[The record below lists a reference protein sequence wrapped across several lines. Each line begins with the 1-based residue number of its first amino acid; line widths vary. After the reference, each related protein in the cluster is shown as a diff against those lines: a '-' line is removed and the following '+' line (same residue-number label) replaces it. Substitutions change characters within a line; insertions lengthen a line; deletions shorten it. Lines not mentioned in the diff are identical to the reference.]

1 MASNVDIKLMAG
13 LDIDSSIPQI
23 KDDIAQIQK
32 KLEAA
37 GIKINL
43 VAEIDEQL
51 KDSLKKLS
59 GNKDMVS
66 SGKQLGENLAAS
78 LINGYNIKSKD
89 AQRQIKNLTRS
100 IFQMSFDEIKTG
112 KDNPEFLNTFNQLG
126 EVVKNNANIIKE
138 RMGIY
143 DAFYRYFQGLSN
155 IKIPKIVQNDK
166 DWNDLRKVYAGKFV
180 TDPKKKGIP
189 LDSIYQ
195 EMAPKFTDLFSGT
208 PDQTKQFEEIVKAVK
223 LYQNDINGLEPVNLK
238 KAVGWEDNMWSDLLS
253 DIGVMREQIKAQMPQ
268 IEEEVKASA
277 QNIKKSL
284 MDIDVSFDSAG
295 VEQLT
300 EKVKGYFTSLDGIS
314 DENVKLQFFKNGNE
328 DITSFNA
335 TIDKG
340 RGIIEKYNFALNSM
354 GQYVYSG
361 GSVIDTT
368 GKDFAALTTKASE
381 YQQKLELLK
390 TTYKDFLS
398 GDSANNPF
406 KKLVD
411 SIDFSNITDRG
422 SLDEMVSKLK
432 QATEQAKT
440 FNAEITKKWSS
451 NAAEKLEQYIKELPS
466 DLDYLEAKFKGAN
479 FKMPENIV
487 QSFANMR
494 KEIKEI
500 NNTQDPQ
507 QKIEAYNRLTA
518 ELNDV
523 TKQYKQLN
531 LEQKNAEKDSKL
543 QTNKN
548 LFSTNIDTWMNKNT
562 AAAKVFSEQLS
573 DIKSKLSTAD
583 AVEFDNLKR
592 QFLNIEAEAKQ
603 MGLTTS
609 GVVKEIKEGFNSAVT
624 NVVSFTAAMSTFRK
638 MVDTAK
644 SLDTS
649 LFNLQVA
656 TGQTREE
663 TKGLM
668 NTYNQMAKELGSTTN
683 EIAEAADAWLRQG
696 RSIDETNELIK
707 DSAILSK
714 IGMIDSAD
722 ATEYLTSSLNG
733 FKLSADSA
741 LAVISKLNAVDMNAA
756 ASAGGIAESMSKT
769 ASSAQQA
776 GVSIDQLIGM
786 IATLTDVS
794 QASPENVGTAMKSI
808 ISRYT
813 QVKANKF
820 VDYESGDD
828 LSNVEKVLAKVGVK
842 IRDGVTDFRD
852 LGDVLDE
859 LADKWNTLNDVE
871 QNSISY
877 NLFGSYQSNFG
888 RILLSN
894 WDKVEKLTEM
904 SENSSTEALDKFSAY
919 TDSVQSHINS
929 MIASY
934 EHLASVIA
942 DSEFLKGAADTGAAF
957 LDTISAIIDKL
968 GVMSTAMGAITA
980 GAALKGHTIGV
991 FDNNGTDITFLGKTL
1006 EEMKQASAEGQKFG
1020 GLFTS
1025 NVIQP
1030 ISNAQSVIDNYNK
1043 LVANQCV
1050 NQDRINRL
1058 TDDLDMRKYLSGLN
1072 GAEAGMKGYTASLNM
1087 GTAATIGL
1095 KVATVAL
1102 NMAFNMAVMAAVT
1115 ASVSFLV
1122 NKYKELNPTVEEA
1135 TSALEEN
1142 QNELQKH
1149 TDKIEELSNQLKEA
1163 QDRLEELNDVGGIKS
1178 LTDQEEVDRLK
1189 NVTEELKTQLAVE
1202 KERIALKARDTLSSA
1217 EKAYHAYD
1225 PKYTDQGDEWKPQA
1239 VGAHG
1244 AYVPGSNGGKMSNSP
1259 VEELDNT
1266 IKAYEKAYEQLQ
1278 QMQAEIDQ
1286 ASAEGNS
1293 SVVQKLT
1300 TDYQNKQQELVGI
1313 RQHAY
1318 DTYTI
1323 VNGVNSA
1330 FKDIS
1335 KSGEVLTTAEQSMF
1349 DETSRGIDVY
1359 NDFLGT
1365 IQKTAVNVDDLTDK
1379 TDTYS
1384 DEAEQS
1390 AQAQE
1395 DLNAALKK
1403 TPEGKQIAAINEMST
1418 GFEKIDKIMKD
1429 VKDKGTF
1436 DYSNLADTNFTK
1448 AFSGM
1453 DSYDNFIKTV
1463 STYPSD
1469 LGKCQD
1475 AFNDLVTDFLNSSGI
1490 IDNLTDDT
1498 ADLTIAMLSN
1508 MGVSNAEELVTE
1520 ALAAKHAQLAAQKY
1534 IDANASNDL
1543 KDATLD
1549 EYVQLLNEASG
1560 SEVSKAA
1567 LAQLELAKLAV
1578 NNVKID
1584 TASDIEQ
1591 VIALANAAGASAAN
1605 LLELQRAESILGQI
1619 EAGTLDMDVPGNNLL
1634 ADYAN
1639 NTKNK
1644 LNNNTFKFEY
1654 EELDPEK
1661 FKKAIYDGGVKTN
1674 TPSKGSKGSQGAK
1687 DNSTIDWISRSADL
1701 LERESKRLETALQD
1715 TWTAYTGLEEGDA
1728 ERINELFASLD
1739 TPDTSIT
1746 DRLQEYADSLG
1757 MSMEELQ
1764 SMAADTS
1771 GLTGYDIDYIK
1782 KLFTMDLKPDSE
1794 GMNELYEYA
1803 NRFGMTLE
1811 QLKAA
1816 SDSDNL
1822 PSQNDI
1828 DHINTL
1834 FSRLDEPNQDS
1845 LDELNQYAN
1854 KLGLTLDEL
1863 RNLAKDGGTTESRQ
1877 SILTKL
1883 IEADQKSLDQAEQS
1897 LDYYKKSYEEYV
1909 SKVPDYRDKIEN
1921 GGTDIE
1927 SFTGDQKTQIE
1938 NAMKAYDSML
1948 DAQEKVKE
1956 FQKKIRDE
1964 KGTYYDT
1971 IVDKATKE
1979 NEKLADANDLIQKQI
1994 DLLNTQG
2001 SIVSADM
2008 YEEMISN
2015 TGDQIDTYQQILQAR
2030 QDELADSME
2039 RGLKPGTEEWYSLT
2053 AAVMEA
2059 KGNIKDLEKAQAE
2072 YEKQLRELPVTNLEK
2087 IGNIYQS
2094 IIDTIQNWG
2103 AEMEASGKTL
2113 NADYYQKLINN
2124 ANTSISNYKEE
2135 IEAIQDVMEDYNP
2148 GTDNWNEMN
2157 DKLQQCNSSIS
2168 SLVQNMHKWNEEL
2181 LNLPIQKIS
2190 DASDSLSK
2198 IVDGLND
2205 VKSEH
2210 ETVISAVTGA
2220 ISDEIDRLNDEK
2232 EAYEDTINDQ
2242 KEALQ
2247 DRMDLLDKQNEK
2259 LKLQAQ
2265 YEQALYDLENATTQK
2280 TEKVIRNGE
2289 LTYEANADNLRNAQ
2303 ETVQDSL
2310 AALKKQELQDQMDA
2324 LDDALDD
2331 YNDKLQD
2338 TLDSLQKISDKWSE
2352 IASKKEQ
2359 ADNEKTAT
2367 DILGKN
2373 WKDKVLSG
2381 NDNDIFQMFSKLY
2394 TDNVDQI
2401 NKYQEQIDSTEH
2413 ISSLIQEYI
2422 DSYKAGTLTYEEAQ
2436 AGIHDLVSQMNQKM
2450 SAMDNLQNIYNYMG
2464 KVYDTAANGDAVFGG
2479 IQKAFKE
2486 SGDQLISSLEQYQA
2500 NAGLISESMSS
2511 WQQLTN
2517 NVESIKDILEDVKD
2531 NLKDTERDSDSK
2543 KDKDD
2548 NVRGSGNSRATGK
2561 HSSKSVYG
2569 SSGFSAEKHHS
2580 GVFSGAVGS
2589 SSADKTDKIKVLEA
2603 EKLGPNEIPTVLERG
2618 EMVFIPE
2625 QVQKFAE
2632 ILGTTAYVPDRS
2644 WMKSMYPSTTVN
2656 TKPNV
2661 VNVSVGDVKLT
2672 DVRDVDGFAK
2682 AMGRDFVPLARQALA
2697 RF

>member
-1 MASNVDIKLMAG
+1 MASNVDIRLMAG

-59 GNKDMVS
+59 GNKDVAT

-78 LINGYNIKSKD
+78 LINGYNIKSKE

-100 IFQMSFDEIKTG
+100 IFQMSYDEIKTG
-112 KDNPEFLNTFNQLG
+112 KDNPEFLNTFNQFG

-195 EMAPKFTDLFSGT
+195 EMAPKFPDLFSGT

-295 VEQLT
+295 VGQLT

-328 DITSFNA
+328 DITSVNA

-340 RGIIEKYNFALNSM
+340 RGIIEKYNFALNNM

-361 GSVIDTT
+361 GSIIDTT

-390 TTYKDFLS
+390 TTYKDFLF

-406 KKLVD
+406 KQLVD

-451 NAAEKLEQYIKELPS
+451 NAAEKLDQYIKELPA

-507 QKIEAYNRLTA
+507 KKIEAYNRLTA

-523 TKQYKQLN
+523 TKQYKQLSI
-531 LEQKNAEKDSKL
+531 EQKNAEKDSKL
-543 QTNKN
+543 QANKN

-562 AAAKVFSEQLS
+562 AAAKVFSEQLT
-573 DIKSKLSTAD
+573 DIKAKLSTAD
-583 AVEFDNLKR
+583 SVEFDNLKR
-592 QFLNIEAEAKQ
+592 QFLNIQAEAKQ

-859 LADKWNTLNDVE
+859 LAGKWNTLNDVE
-871 QNSISY
+871 QNAISY

-894 WDKVEKLTEM
+894 WDKVEKLTEI
-904 SENSSTEALDKFSAY
+904 SETSSTEALDKFSAY

-968 GVMSTAMGAITA
+968 GVMSTAMGAVTA
-980 GAALKGHTIGV
+980 GAALKGHTLGV

-1087 GTAATIGL
+1087 GTAATMGL

-1122 NKYKELNPTVEEA
+1122 NKYKELNPTIEEA

-1142 QNELQKH
+1142 QNELQQH
-1149 TDKIEELSNQLKEA
+1149 NDKVKELSNQLKET
-1163 QDRLEELNDVGGIKS
+1163 QDRLEELNGVGGIKS

-1429 VKDKGTF
+1429 VEDKGTF
-1436 DYSNLADTNFTK
+1436 DYSDLADTNFTK

-1498 ADLTIAMLSN
+1498 ADLTTAMLSN

-1605 LLELQRAESILGQI
+1605 LLELQRAESILGQV
-1619 EAGTLDMDVPGNNLL
+1619 EAGTLDMDVPGNNMLL
-1634 ADYAN
+1634 DYAN

-1661 FKKAIYDGGVKTN
+1661 FKKAVYDGGVKSN
-1674 TPSKGSKGSQGAK
+1674 TPSKGSKGSQGSK

-1715 TWTAYTGLEEGDA
+1715 TWTAYTGLSEEDI
-1728 ERINELFASLD
+1728 ERVQELFNMPLSPDSKEVDELMDYASKLGI
-1739 TPDTSIT
+1739 SI
-1746 DRLQEYADSLG
+1746 G
-1757 MSMEELQ
+1757 ELQ
-1764 SMAADTS
+1764 KLSKNG
-1771 GLTGYDIDYIK
+1771 GL
-1782 KLFTMDLKPDSE
+1782 
-1794 GMNELYEYA
+1794 
-1803 NRFGMTLE
+1803 
-1811 QLKAA
+1811 
-1816 SDSDNL
+1816 
-1822 PSQNDI
+1822 
-1828 DHINTL
+1828 
-1834 FSRLDEPNQDS
+1834 
-1845 LDELNQYAN
+1845 
-1854 KLGLTLDEL
+1854 
-1863 RNLAKDGGTTESRQ
+1863 ESRQ
-1877 SILTKL
+1877 SILTKK
-1883 IEADQKSLDQAEQS
+1883 IAADQESLDQAKNS
-1897 LDYYKKSYEEYV
+1897 LDYYRQSYEKYV
-1909 SKVPDYRDKIEN
+1909 SEVPEYRDKIEN

-1927 SFTGDQKTQIE
+1927 SFTSDQKAQID
-1938 NAMKAYDSML
+1938 KAIQAFDSWK
-1948 DAQEKVKE
+1948 DSEEKVKE
-1956 FQKKIRDE
+1956 LQKTIRDE
-1964 KGTYYDT
+1964 KGTYYDN
-1971 IVDKATKE
+1971 IVDGAAKE
-1979 NEKLADANDLIQKQI
+1979 NEKLAAANDLIQKQI

-2001 SIVSADM
+2001 AIVSADM

-2015 TGDQIDTYQQILQAR
+2015 TGDQIDTYQQILKAR

-2135 IEAIQDVMEDYNP
+2135 IEAIQDVMSDYDP

-2181 LNLPIQKIS
+2181 LKLPIDKIS

-2289 LTYEANADNLRNAQ
+2289 ITYESNADNLRNAQ
-2303 ETVQDSL
+2303 ESVQDAL

-2359 ADNEKTAT
+2359 QVNETTAT
-2367 DILGKN
+2367 DILGKG

-2381 NDNDIFQMFSKLY
+2381 NDADIFQMFSKLY
-2394 TDNVDQI
+2394 SDNVDQI

-2464 KVYDTAANGDAVFGG
+2464 KVYDTAADGNSVFAG
-2479 IQKAFKE
+2479 IQKAFSE
-2486 SGDQLISSLEQYQA
+2486 SGNQLISSLEQYQA

-2543 KDKDD
+2543 KDKDE

-2603 EKLGPNEIPTVLERG
+2603 EKLEPNEVPALLERG
-2618 EMVFIPE
+2618 EMVFTPE
-2625 QVQKFAE
+2625 QMEKLVASFSA
-2632 ILGTTAYVPDRS
+2632 TAYVPDNS
-2644 WMKSMYPSTTVN
+2644 WIKNMYPSATVN
-2656 TKPNV
+2656 TKPNI

>member
-59 GNKDMVS
+59 NNKDVAT

-100 IFQMSFDEIKTG
+100 IFQMSFDEIKSG
-112 KDNPEFLNTFNQLG
+112 KDNPEFLNTFNHLG

-143 DAFYRYFQGLSN
+143 DDFYEYFQGLSK
-155 IKIPKIVQNDK
+155 IKIPDIVQQDLGK
-166 DWNDLRKVYAGKFV
+166 DWDSMRKVAARKFV
-180 TDPKKKGIP
+180 TNKNGIE

-195 EMAPKFTDLFSGT
+195 EMSDKYKDIFTGT
-208 PDQTKQFEEIVKAVK
+208 TDSTEQFREIVNAVK
-223 LYQNDINGLEPVNLK
+223 AYRADIGQLEPVDPSK
-238 KAVGWEDNMWSDLLS
+238 ITGFEDNMWSDLLS

-314 DENVKLQFFKNGNE
+314 DENVKLQFFKNENE

-361 GSVIDTT
+361 GSIIDTI

-406 KKLVD
+406 KQLVD
-411 SIDFSNITDRG
+411 SIDFTNITDRG
-422 SLDEMVSKLK
+422 SLDEMVTKLK

-451 NAAEKLEQYIKELPS
+451 NAAEKLEQYIKELPA
-466 DLDYLEAKFKGAN
+466 DLDYLEVKFKGAN

-494 KEIKEI
+494 KEIEEI

-507 QKIEAYNRLTA
+507 KKIEAYNRLTS
-518 ELNDV
+518 ELNNV

-543 QTNKN
+543 QANKN

-624 NVVSFTAAMSTFRK
+624 NVVSFTAAMSTFRR

-668 NTYNQMAKELGSTTN
+668 NTYNQMARELGSTTN

-722 ATEYLTSSLNG
+722 ATEYLTSALNG
-733 FKLSADSA
+733 YKLSADSA

-756 ASAGGIAESMSKT
+756 ADAGGIAESMSKT

-828 LSNVEKVLAKVGVK
+828 LSNVEKVLAKVGVR

-852 LGDVLDE
+852 LGDVLAE
-859 LADKWNTLNDVE
+859 LAEKWNTLNDVE
-871 QNSISY
+871 QNAISY

-894 WDKVEKLTEM
+894 WDKVNKLTQI

-968 GVMSTAMGAITA
+968 GVMSTALGAITA

-1087 GTAATIGL
+1087 GTAATMGL

-1142 QNELQKH
+1142 QNELLQH
-1149 TDKIEELSNQLKEA
+1149 NDKVKELSNQLKET
-1163 QDRLEELNDVGGIKS
+1163 QDRLEELNGVGGIKS

-1189 NVTEELKTQLAVE
+1189 NVTEELKTQLSVE
-1202 KERIALKARDTLSSA
+1202 KERQALKARETLESADKAYKSYDQLYTSDGSVIGGKEEAMAYGSSNPAQEMEYTIAAYKRVQAEYDRITQEMANGGNTDKLTQEQAKLSA
-1217 EKAYHAYD
+1217 ELNDIRNNALALYD
-1225 PKYTDQGDEWKPQA
+1225 VINKVNGAEASITNAGQELSEVEKEQFKETERGVGLYADFLKYLKTTSTYTD
-1239 VGAHG
+1239 
-1244 AYVPGSNGGKMSNSP
+1244 N
-1259 VEELDNT
+1259 
-1266 IKAYEKAYEQLQ
+1266 
-1278 QMQAEIDQ
+1278 
-1286 ASAEGNS
+1286 ASD
-1293 SVVQKLT
+1293 SV
-1300 TDYQNKQQELVGI
+1300 
-1313 RQHAY
+1313 
-1318 DTYTI
+1318 
-1323 VNGVNSA
+1323 
-1330 FKDIS
+1330 
-1335 KSGEVLTTAEQSMF
+1335 
-1349 DETSRGIDVY
+1349 
-1359 NDFLGT
+1359 
-1365 IQKTAVNVDDLTDK
+1365 
-1379 TDTYS
+1379 DTYS
-1384 DEAEQS
+1384 DEAEQA

-1453 DSYDNFIKTV
+1453 DSYDNFIKTI
-1463 STYPSD
+1463 SAYPSD

-1498 ADLTIAMLSN
+1498 AELTTAMLSN

-1560 SEVSKAA
+1560 SEVSKTA

-1654 EELDPEK
+1654 QELDPEK
-1661 FKKAIYDGGVKTN
+1661 FKKAVYDGGVKTN
-1674 TPSKGSKGSQGAK
+1674 TPSKGSSGSKGAK

-1834 FSRLDEPNQDS
+1834 FSKLDEPNQDS

-1863 RNLAKDGGTTESRQ
+1863 RNFAKDGGPTESRQ

-2015 TGDQIDTYQQILQAR
+2015 TGDQISTYQQILQAR

-2094 IIDTIQNWG
+2094 ILDTIQNWG

-2135 IEAIQDVMEDYNP
+2135 IEAIQDVMEDYSP

-2303 ETVQDSL
+2303 ESVQDSL

-2359 ADNEKTAT
+2359 QVNETTAT

-2436 AGIHDLVSQMNQKM
+2436 AGIRDLVSQMNQKM

-2486 SGDQLISSLEQYQA
+2486 SGDQLISSLQQYQA

-2531 NLKDTERDSDSK
+2531 NLKDTERDR
-2543 KDKDD
+2543 DD
-2548 NVRGSGNSRATGK
+2548 DDRGSKSHVTGK

-2580 GVFSGAVGS
+2580 GVLSGVVGGAS
-2589 SSADKTDKIKVLEA
+2589 TDTTDKIQVLA
-2603 EKLGPNEIPTVLERG
+2603 TEKLDPNEVPALLEKG
-2618 EMVFIPE
+2618 EMVFTPE
-2625 QVQKFAE
+2625 QVDNVIAN
-2632 ILGTTAYVPDRS
+2632 LRN
-2644 WMKSMYPSTTVN
+2644 SMYIPPNSMVSKNYTQPSVQQKSTTIN
-2656 TKPNV
+2656 MNF
-2661 VNVSVGDVKLT
+2661 GDIKLT

-2682 AMGRDFVPLARQALA
+2682 AMKRDFAPLARQAMA

>member
-23 KDDIAQIQK
+23 KDDIVQIQK

-78 LINGYNIKSKD
+78 LINGYNIKSKE

-100 IFQMSFDEIKTG
+100 IFQMSYDEIKTG

-195 EMAPKFTDLFSGT
+195 EMAPKFPDLFSGT

-253 DIGVMREQIKAQMPQ
+253 DIGIMREQIKAQMPQ

-284 MDIDVSFDSAG
+284 MDIDVSFDSNG

-340 RGIIEKYNFALNSM
+340 RGIIEKYNFALNNM

-361 GSVIDTT
+361 GNIIDTT

-406 KKLVD
+406 KQLVD
-411 SIDFSNITDRG
+411 SIDFTNITDRG
-422 SLDEMVSKLK
+422 SLDKMVAKLK

-507 QKIEAYNRLTA
+507 QKIEAYNRLTS
-518 ELNDV
+518 ELNNV
-523 TKQYKQLN
+523 TKQYKQLSI
-531 LEQKNAEKDSKL
+531 EQKNAEKDSKL
-543 QTNKN
+543 QANKN

-562 AAAKVFSEQLS
+562 AAAKVFSEQLT
-573 DIKSKLSTAD
+573 DIKAKLSTAD
-583 AVEFDNLKR
+583 SVEFDNLKR
-592 QFLNIEAEAKQ
+592 QFLNIQAEAKQ

-859 LADKWNTLNDVE
+859 LAGKWNTLNDVE
-871 QNSISY
+871 QNAISY

-894 WDKVEKLTEM
+894 WDKVEKLTEI
-904 SENSSTEALDKFSAY
+904 SETSSTEALDKFSAY

-968 GVMSTAMGAITA
+968 GVMSTAMGAVTA
-980 GAALKGHTIGV
+980 GAALKGHTLGV

-1087 GTAATIGL
+1087 GTAATMGL

-1122 NKYKELNPTVEEA
+1122 NKYKELNPTIEEA

-1142 QNELQKH
+1142 QNELQQH
-1149 TDKIEELSNQLKEA
+1149 NDKVKELSNQLKET
-1163 QDRLEELNDVGGIKS
+1163 QDRLEELNGVGGIKS

-1429 VKDKGTF
+1429 VEDKGTF
-1436 DYSNLADTNFTK
+1436 DYSDLADTNFTK

-1498 ADLTIAMLSN
+1498 ADLTTAMLSN

-1605 LLELQRAESILGQI
+1605 LLELQRAESILGQV
-1619 EAGTLDMDVPGNNLL
+1619 EAGTLDMDVPGNNMLL
-1634 ADYAN
+1634 DYAN

-1661 FKKAIYDGGVKTN
+1661 FKKAVYDGGVKSN
-1674 TPSKGSKGSQGAK
+1674 TPSKGSKGSQGSK

-1715 TWTAYTGLEEGDA
+1715 TWTAYTGLSEEDI
-1728 ERINELFASLD
+1728 ERVQELFNMPLSPDSKEVDELMDYASKLGI
-1739 TPDTSIT
+1739 SI
-1746 DRLQEYADSLG
+1746 G
-1757 MSMEELQ
+1757 ELQ
-1764 SMAADTS
+1764 KLSKNG
-1771 GLTGYDIDYIK
+1771 GL
-1782 KLFTMDLKPDSE
+1782 
-1794 GMNELYEYA
+1794 
-1803 NRFGMTLE
+1803 
-1811 QLKAA
+1811 
-1816 SDSDNL
+1816 
-1822 PSQNDI
+1822 
-1828 DHINTL
+1828 
-1834 FSRLDEPNQDS
+1834 
-1845 LDELNQYAN
+1845 
-1854 KLGLTLDEL
+1854 
-1863 RNLAKDGGTTESRQ
+1863 ESRQ
-1877 SILTKL
+1877 SILTKK
-1883 IEADQKSLDQAEQS
+1883 IAADQESLDQAKNS
-1897 LDYYKKSYEEYV
+1897 LDYYRQSYEKYV
-1909 SKVPDYRDKIEN
+1909 SEVPEYRDKIEN

-1927 SFTGDQKTQIE
+1927 SFTSDQKAQID
-1938 NAMKAYDSML
+1938 KAIQAFDSWK
-1948 DAQEKVKE
+1948 DSEEKVKE
-1956 FQKKIRDE
+1956 LQKTIRDE
-1964 KGTYYDT
+1964 KGTYYDN
-1971 IVDKATKE
+1971 IVDGAAKE
-1979 NEKLADANDLIQKQI
+1979 NEKLAAANDLIQKQI

-2001 SIVSADM
+2001 AIVSADM

-2015 TGDQIDTYQQILQAR
+2015 TGDQIDTYQQILKAR

-2135 IEAIQDVMEDYNP
+2135 IEAIQDVMSDYDP

-2181 LNLPIQKIS
+2181 LKLPIDKIS

-2289 LTYEANADNLRNAQ
+2289 ITYESNADNLRNAQ
-2303 ETVQDSL
+2303 ESVQDAL

-2359 ADNEKTAT
+2359 QVNETTAT
-2367 DILGKN
+2367 DILGKG

-2381 NDNDIFQMFSKLY
+2381 NDADIFQMFSKLY
-2394 TDNVDQI
+2394 SDNVDQI

-2464 KVYDTAANGDAVFGG
+2464 KVYDTAADGNSVFAG
-2479 IQKAFKE
+2479 IQKAFSE
-2486 SGDQLISSLEQYQA
+2486 SGNQLISSLEQYQA

-2543 KDKDD
+2543 KDKDE

-2603 EKLGPNEIPTVLERG
+2603 EKLEPNEVPALLERG
-2618 EMVFIPE
+2618 EMVFTPE
-2625 QVQKFAE
+2625 QMEKLVASFSA
-2632 ILGTTAYVPDRS
+2632 TAYVPDNS
-2644 WMKSMYPSTTVN
+2644 WIKNMYPSATVN
-2656 TKPNV
+2656 TKPNI

>member
-1 MASNVDIKLMAG
+1 M
-13 LDIDSSIPQI
+13 
-23 KDDIAQIQK
+23 
-32 KLEAA
+32 
-37 GIKINL
+37 
-43 VAEIDEQL
+43 
-51 KDSLKKLS
+51 
-59 GNKDMVS
+59 
-66 SGKQLGENLAAS
+66 GENLAAS

-100 IFQMSFDEIKTG
+100 IFQMSFDEIKSG

-143 DAFYRYFQGLSN
+143 DDFYEYFQGLSK
-155 IKIPKIVQNDK
+155 IKIPDIVQQDLGK
-166 DWNDLRKVYAGKFV
+166 DWDSMRKVAARKFV
-180 TDPKKKGIP
+180 TNKNGIE

-195 EMAPKFTDLFSGT
+195 EMSDKYKDIFTGT
-208 PDQTKQFEEIVKAVK
+208 TDQTEQFREIVNAIKA
-223 LYQNDINGLEPVNLK
+223 YRADIGQLEPVDPSK
-238 KAVGWEDNMWSDLLS
+238 ITGWEDNMWSDLLS

-328 DITSFNA
+328 DITSFNV

-361 GSVIDTT
+361 GSIIDTT

-406 KKLVD
+406 KKLVN
-411 SIDFSNITDRG
+411 SIDFSNITDRV

-451 NAAEKLEQYIKELPS
+451 NAAEKLDQYIKELPA

-507 QKIEAYNRLTA
+507 QKIEAYNRLTS
-518 ELNDV
+518 ELNNV
-523 TKQYKQLN
+523 TKQYKQLSI
-531 LEQKNAEKDSKL
+531 EQKNAEKDSKL
-543 QTNKN
+543 QSNKN

-562 AAAKVFSEQLS
+562 AAAKVFSEQLT
-573 DIKSKLSTAD
+573 DIKTKLSTAD
-583 AVEFDNLKR
+583 SVEFDNLKR
-592 QFLNIEAEAKQ
+592 QFLNIQAEAKQ

-722 ATEYLTSSLNG
+722 ATEYLTSALNG
-733 FKLSADSA
+733 YKLSADSA

-756 ASAGGIAESMSKT
+756 ADAGGIAESMSKT

-859 LADKWNTLNDVE
+859 LAGKWNTLNDVE
-871 QNSISY
+871 QNAISY

-894 WDKVEKLTEM
+894 WDKVEKLTEI

-1030 ISNAQSVIDNYNK
+1030 IDNAQSVIDNYNK

-1087 GTAATIGL
+1087 GTAATMGL

-1115 ASVSFLV
+1115 A
-1122 NKYKELNPTVEEA
+1122 
-1135 TSALEEN
+1135 
-1142 QNELQKH
+1142 
-1149 TDKIEELSNQLKEA
+1149 
-1163 QDRLEELNDVGGIKS
+1163 
-1178 LTDQEEVDRLK
+1178 
-1189 NVTEELKTQLAVE
+1189 
-1202 KERIALKARDTLSSA
+1202 
-1217 EKAYHAYD
+1217 
-1225 PKYTDQGDEWKPQA
+1225 
-1239 VGAHG
+1239 
-1244 AYVPGSNGGKMSNSP
+1244 
-1259 VEELDNT
+1259 
-1266 IKAYEKAYEQLQ
+1266 
-1278 QMQAEIDQ
+1278 
-1286 ASAEGNS
+1286 
-1293 SVVQKLT
+1293 
-1300 TDYQNKQQELVGI
+1300 
-1313 RQHAY
+1313 
-1318 DTYTI
+1318 
-1323 VNGVNSA
+1323 NGVNSA

-1490 IDNLTDDT
+1490 IDNLIDDT
-1498 ADLTIAMLSN
+1498 ADLTTAMLSN

-1549 EYVQLLNEASG
+1549 EYVQFLNEASG
-1560 SEVSKAA
+1560 SDVSKTA

-1605 LLELQRAESILGQI
+1605 LLELQRAESILGQV
-1619 EAGTLDMDVPGNNLL
+1619 EAGTLDMDVPGNNMLL
-1634 ADYAN
+1634 DYAN

-1661 FKKAIYDGGVKTN
+1661 FKKAVYDGGVKSN
-1674 TPSKGSKGSQGAK
+1674 TPSKGSSGSKGAK
-1687 DNSTIDWISRSADL
+1687 ENSTIDWIKRSAEL
-1701 LERESKRLETALQD
+1701 LERESTRLQTAIDD
-1715 TWTAYTGLEEGDA
+1715 TWKAYTGLSQADI
-1728 ERINELFASLD
+1728 ERVQELFSMNLTPNSDEVNELLD
-1739 TPDTSIT
+1739 
-1746 DRLQEYADSLG
+1746 YADKLG
-1757 MSMEELQ
+1757 VSIGELQ
-1764 SMAADTS
+1764 DLANNN
-1771 GLTGYDIDYIK
+1771 GL
-1782 KLFTMDLKPDSE
+1782 
-1794 GMNELYEYA
+1794 
-1803 NRFGMTLE
+1803 
-1811 QLKAA
+1811 
-1816 SDSDNL
+1816 
-1822 PSQNDI
+1822 
-1828 DHINTL
+1828 
-1834 FSRLDEPNQDS
+1834 
-1845 LDELNQYAN
+1845 
-1854 KLGLTLDEL
+1854 
-1863 RNLAKDGGTTESRQ
+1863 ESRQ
-1877 SILTKL
+1877 SL
-1883 IEADQKSLDQAEQS
+1883 LDQLIDVDKQRLDQGIDS
-1897 LDYYKKSYEEYV
+1897 LNYYKNSYEEYV
-1909 SKVPDYRDKIEN
+1909 AKVPEYRDKIEN
-1921 GGTDIE
+1921 GGIDIE
-1927 SFTGDQKTQIE
+1927 SFSGDEKTKIE
-1938 NAMKAYDSML
+1938 NAMNAYDSYL
-1948 DAQEKVKE
+1948 N
-1956 FQKKIRDE
+1956 QKKTNLELSNTIRDNE
-1964 KGTYYDT
+1964 LKYYT
-1971 IVDKATKE
+1971 IAIDEIDKKNARLS
-1979 NEKLADANDLIQKQI
+1979 NSNDLIQKQI

-2001 SIVSADM
+2001 VTVSSSM
-2008 YEEMISN
+2008 YDQLISN
-2015 TGDQIDTYQQILQAR
+2015 TEGQIGYQQEKLQKQKDQLIKAIT
-2030 QDELADSME
+2030 EE
-2039 RGLKPGTEEWYSLT
+2039 GLKVGSDKWYELNDEIMSTEGS
-2053 AAVMEA
+2053 
-2059 KGNIKDLEKAQAE
+2059 IKDLEKAQAE
-2072 YEKQLRELPVTNLEK
+2072 YEKQLRELPITNLEK
-2087 IGNIYQS
+2087 LGTIYQS
-2094 IIDTIQNWG
+2094 ILDTIQNWG

-2113 NADYYQKLINN
+2113 DADYYQKLINN

-2181 LNLPIQKIS
+2181 LKLPIDKIS

-2303 ETVQDSL
+2303 ESVQDSL

-2436 AGIHDLVSQMNQKM
+2436 AGIRDLVSQMNQKM

-2464 KVYDTAANGDAVFGG
+2464 KVYDTAADGNSVFAG
-2479 IQKAFKE
+2479 IQKAFSE
-2486 SGDQLISSLEQYQA
+2486 SGNQLISSLEQYQA

-2548 NVRGSGNSRATGK
+2548 NVRGSGNSHVTGK

-2589 SSADKTDKIKVLEA
+2589 SSADKTDKIRVLEA
-2603 EKLGPNEIPTVLERG
+2603 EKLGPNEIPAVLERG
-2618 EMVFIPE
+2618 EMVFTPE
-2625 QVQKFAE
+2625 QMEKLVASFSA
-2632 ILGTTAYVPDRS
+2632 TAYVPDNS
-2644 WMKSMYPSTTVN
+2644 WIKNMYPSATVN
-2656 TKPNV
+2656 TKPNI

>member
-13 LDIDSSIPQI
+13 LDIDSSVPQI
-23 KDDIAQIQK
+23 KEDIALIQK

-59 GNKDMVS
+59 NDKNVTTS
-66 SGKQLGENLAAS
+66 AVQLGENLAES
-78 LINGYNIKSKD
+78 LINGYSIKSKE
-89 AQRQIKNLTRS
+89 AQNQIKKLTRS
-100 IFQMSFDEIKTG
+100 IFQMSYEELKTG
-112 KDNPEFLNTFNQLG
+112 KDNPEFSNTFNQLG

-143 DAFYRYFQGLSN
+143 DDFYEYFRSLN
-155 IKIPKIVQNDK
+155 KIKIPDIVKKDLGK
-166 DWNDLRKVYAGKFV
+166 DWDSMRKVAAEKFV
-180 TDPKKKGIP
+180 TNKNGIE

-195 EMAPKFTDLFSGT
+195 EMSDKYKDIFTGT
-208 PDQTKQFEEIVKAVK
+208 TDPTEQFREIVNAIKA
-223 LYQNDINGLEPVNLK
+223 YRADIDKMEPVDPSK
-238 KAVGWEDNMWSDLLS
+238 ITGFEDNMWSDLLS
-253 DIGVMREQIKAQMPQ
+253 DIGVMREQIKTQMPQ
-268 IEEEVKASA
+268 IEEEVKGA
-277 QNIKKSL
+277 
-284 MDIDVSFDSAG
+284 
-295 VEQLT
+295 
-300 EKVKGYFTSLDGIS
+300 
-314 DENVKLQFFKNGNE
+314 
-328 DITSFNA
+328 
-335 TIDKG
+335 
-340 RGIIEKYNFALNSM
+340 
-354 GQYVYSG
+354 
-361 GSVIDTT
+361 
-368 GKDFAALTTKASE
+368 
-381 YQQKLELLK
+381 
-390 TTYKDFLS
+390 
-398 GDSANNPF
+398 
-406 KKLVD
+406 
-411 SIDFSNITDRG
+411 
-422 SLDEMVSKLK
+422 
-432 QATEQAKT
+432 
-440 FNAEITKKWSS
+440 
-451 NAAEKLEQYIKELPS
+451 EQYIKQLPD
-466 DLDYLEAKFKGAN
+466 DLDYLEEKFKGAN
-479 FKMPENIV
+479 IKMPDDIV

-494 KEIKEI
+494 KEIEEI

-507 QKIEAYNRLTA
+507 QKIEAYDRLA
-518 ELNDV
+518 DELNNV
-523 TKQYKQLN
+523 TNQYKQLN
-531 LEQKNAEKDSKL
+531 LEQKNAEKNSKL
-543 QTNKN
+543 QSKKTLLNTNVN
-548 LFSTNIDTWMNKNT
+548 TWMNKNT
-562 AAAKVFSEQLS
+562 AAAKVFSDQLT
-573 DIKSKLSTAD
+573 DIKAKLGTAD
-583 AVEFDNLKR
+583 SVEFGNLKR
-592 QFLNIEAEAKQ
+592 QFQNIQAEAKQ

-644 SLDTS
+644 DIDDAMY
-649 LFNLQVA
+649 NIQVV
-656 TGQTREE
+656 TGQTRKES
-663 TKGLM
+663 KGLM
-668 NTYNQMAKELGSTTN
+668 DAYNQIAQSIGASTV
-683 EIAEAADAWLRQG
+683 EISSAADDWLRSG
-696 RSIDETNELIK
+696 KSISETNALIK
-707 DSAILSK
+707 DSFILAK
-714 IGMIDSAD
+714 IGMVDT
-722 ATEYLTSSLNG
+722 ATATKDLLSIMNG
-733 FKLSADSA
+733 YQLDISHAIEI
-741 LAVISKLNAVDMNAA
+741 ISKLGSIDQASAS
-756 ASAGGIAESMSKT
+756 SAGGLAESLSRT
-769 ASSAQQA
+769 ASSAKQA
-776 GVSIDQLIGM
+776 GINLDMLLGMLATIKDTAPNIGDEQIGNSIKAIV
-786 IATLTDVS
+786 ARYS
-794 QASPENVGTAMKSI
+794 QIKVG
-808 ISRYT
+808 
-813 QVKANKF
+813 KF
-820 VDYESGDD
+820 EDYESGES
-828 LSNVEKVLAKVGVK
+828 LSNVEKALNKVGIK
-842 IRDGVTDFRD
+842 LRENLTDYRD
-852 LGDVLDE
+852 LSDVLKE
-859 LADKWNTLNDVE
+859 LAGKYNTLNDVE
-871 QNSISY
+871 RNSI
-877 NLFGSYQSNFG
+877 NTALFGTYQANMG
-888 RILLSN
+888 QILLSN
-894 WDKVEKLTEM
+894 WDKVEKLTEI
-904 SENSSTEALDKFSAY
+904 SEKSSTEALDKFNKYA
-919 TDSVQSHINS
+919 DSVTAHVNS
-929 MIASY
+929 MKAAY
-934 EHLASVIA
+934 EKLAMQLA
-942 DSEFLKGAADTGAAF
+942 DSEFLKGAADAGTGF
-957 LDTISAIIDKL
+957 LNVLSEIIDKL
-968 GVMSTAMGAITA
+968 GVMSTAMGAVTA
-980 GAALKGHTIGV
+980 GAALKGHNIGV

-1087 GTAATIGL
+1087 GTAATMGL

-1122 NKYKELNPTVEEA
+1122 NKYKELNPTIEEA

-1142 QNELQKH
+1142 QNELQQH
-1149 TDKIEELSNQLKEA
+1149 NDKVKELSNQLKET
-1163 QDRLEELNDVGGIKS
+1163 QDRLEELNGVGGIKS

-1429 VKDKGTF
+1429 VEDKGTF
-1436 DYSNLADTNFTK
+1436 DYSDLADTNFTK

-1498 ADLTIAMLSN
+1498 ADLTTAMLSN

-1549 EYVQLLNEASG
+1549 EYVQFLNEASG

-1605 LLELQRAESILGQI
+1605 LLELQRAESILGQV
-1619 EAGTLDMDVPGNNLL
+1619 EAGTLDMDVPGNNMLL
-1634 ADYAN
+1634 DYAN

-1661 FKKAIYDGGVKTN
+1661 FKKAVYDGGVKTN
-1674 TPSKGSKGSQGAK
+1674 TPSKGSSGSKGAK

-1715 TWTAYTGLEEGDA
+1715 TWTAYTGLSEEDI
-1728 ERINELFASLD
+1728 ERVQELFNMPLS
-1739 TPDTSIT
+1739 
-1746 DRLQEYADSLG
+1746 
-1757 MSMEELQ
+1757 
-1764 SMAADTS
+1764 
-1771 GLTGYDIDYIK
+1771 
-1782 KLFTMDLKPDSE
+1782 PDSKE
-1794 GMNELYEYA
+1794 V
-1803 NRFGMTLE
+1803 
-1811 QLKAA
+1811 
-1816 SDSDNL
+1816 
-1822 PSQNDI
+1822 
-1828 DHINTL
+1828 
-1834 FSRLDEPNQDS
+1834 
-1845 LDELNQYAN
+1845 DELMDYAN
-1854 KLGLTLDEL
+1854 KLGISIGEL
-1863 RNLAKDGGTTESRQ
+1863 QKLSENGGLESRQ
-1877 SILTKL
+1877 SILTQK
-1883 IEADQKSLDQAEQS
+1883 IDADQKSLDQAKES
-1897 LDYYKKSYEEYV
+1897 LDYYRQSYEKYV
-1909 SKVPDYRDKIEN
+1909 SEVPDYKDKIEN

-1964 KGTYYDT
+1964 KGTYYDN
-1971 IVDKATKE
+1971 IVDGATKE

-2008 YEEMISN
+2008 YEEMMSN
-2015 TGDQIDTYQQILQAR
+2015 TEQQIDLYRQIQKTR
-2030 QDELADSME
+2030 EDELYARMNDE
-2039 RGLKPGTEEWYSLT
+2039 DDPLKAGTEEWYNIM
-2053 AAVMEA
+2053 AAIMEA
-2059 KGNIKDLEKAQAE
+2059 KGQVKSFEKEQANL
-2072 YEKQLRELPVTNLEK
+2072 EKQLRELPVTNLEK

-2094 IIDTIQNWG
+2094 ILDTIQNWG

-2135 IEAIQDVMEDYNP
+2135 IEAIQDVMEDYDP

-2280 TEKVIRNGE
+2280 TEKVK
-2289 LTYEANADNLRNAQ
+2289 LLPSF
-2303 ETVQDSL
+2303 TV
-2310 AALKKQELQDQMDA
+2310 M
-2324 LDDALDD
+2324 
-2331 YNDKLQD
+2331 
-2338 TLDSLQKISDKWSE
+2338 
-2352 IASKKEQ
+2352 
-2359 ADNEKTAT
+2359 
-2367 DILGKN
+2367 
-2373 WKDKVLSG
+2373 
-2381 NDNDIFQMFSKLY
+2381 
-2394 TDNVDQI
+2394 
-2401 NKYQEQIDSTEH
+2401 
-2413 ISSLIQEYI
+2413 
-2422 DSYKAGTLTYEEAQ
+2422 
-2436 AGIHDLVSQMNQKM
+2436 
-2450 SAMDNLQNIYNYMG
+2450 
-2464 KVYDTAANGDAVFGG
+2464 
-2479 IQKAFKE
+2479 
-2486 SGDQLISSLEQYQA
+2486 
-2500 NAGLISESMSS
+2500 
-2511 WQQLTN
+2511 
-2517 NVESIKDILEDVKD
+2517 
-2531 NLKDTERDSDSK
+2531 
-2543 KDKDD
+2543 
-2548 NVRGSGNSRATGK
+2548 
-2561 HSSKSVYG
+2561 
-2569 SSGFSAEKHHS
+2569 
-2580 GVFSGAVGS
+2580 
-2589 SSADKTDKIKVLEA
+2589 
-2603 EKLGPNEIPTVLERG
+2603 
-2618 EMVFIPE
+2618 
-2625 QVQKFAE
+2625 
-2632 ILGTTAYVPDRS
+2632 
-2644 WMKSMYPSTTVN
+2644 
-2656 TKPNV
+2656 
-2661 VNVSVGDVKLT
+2661 
-2672 DVRDVDGFAK
+2672 
-2682 AMGRDFVPLARQALA
+2682 
-2697 RF
+2697 

>member
-13 LDIDSSIPQI
+13 LDIDSSVPQI
-23 KDDIAQIQK
+23 KEDIALIQR

-59 GNKDMVS
+59 NDKDVTTS
-66 SGKQLGENLAAS
+66 AVQLGEKLAAS
-78 LINGYNIKSKD
+78 LINGYSIKSKE
-89 AQRQIKNLTRS
+89 AQNQIKKLTRS
-100 IFQMSFDEIKTG
+100 IFQMSYEEIKTG
-112 KDNPEFLNTFNQLG
+112 KDNPEFSNTFNQLG
-126 EVVKNNANIIKE
+126 EVVKNNANILKE

-155 IKIPKIVQNDK
+155 IKIPSIVQNYK
-166 DWNDLRKVYAGKFV
+166 DWNDLRMVAAGKFV

-189 LDSIYQ
+189 LDDIYQ
-195 EMAPKFTDLFSGT
+195 EMAPMFPDLFSGT
-208 PDQTKQFEEIVKAVK
+208 YKPIEQFEEIVKAVK
-223 LYQNDINGLEPVNLK
+223 LYQNDINGLEPVDLK
-238 KAVGWEDNMWSDLLS
+238 KAIGWEDNMWSDLLS
-253 DIGVMREQIKAQMPQ
+253 DIGIMREKIKEQMPQ
-268 IEEEVKASA
+268 IEEEVK
-277 QNIKKSL
+277 
-284 MDIDVSFDSAG
+284 G
-295 VEQLT
+295 
-300 EKVKGYFTSLDGIS
+300 
-314 DENVKLQFFKNGNE
+314 
-328 DITSFNA
+328 
-335 TIDKG
+335 
-340 RGIIEKYNFALNSM
+340 
-354 GQYVYSG
+354 
-361 GSVIDTT
+361 
-368 GKDFAALTTKASE
+368 
-381 YQQKLELLK
+381 
-390 TTYKDFLS
+390 
-398 GDSANNPF
+398 
-406 KKLVD
+406 
-411 SIDFSNITDRG
+411 
-422 SLDEMVSKLK
+422 
-432 QATEQAKT
+432 
-440 FNAEITKKWSS
+440 AE
-451 NAAEKLEQYIKELPS
+451 EYIKQLPS

-479 FKMPENIV
+479 IKMPDDIV

-494 KEIKEI
+494 KEIEEI

-507 QKIEAYNRLTA
+507 QKIEAYDRLTD
-518 ELNDV
+518 ELNNV
-523 TKQYKQLN
+523 TNQYKQLSI
-531 LEQKNAEKDSKL
+531 EQKNAEKGSKL
-543 QTNKN
+543 QSNKT
-548 LFSTNIDTWMNKNT
+548 LFNTNINTWMNKNT
-562 AAAKVFSEQLS
+562 AAAKVFSDQLS
-573 DIKSKLSTAD
+573 DIKSKLGTAD
-583 AVEFDNLKR
+583 SVEFGNLKR
-592 QFLNIEAEAKQ
+592 QFQNIQAEAKQ

-663 TKGLM
+663 TKDLM

-722 ATEYLTSSLNG
+722 ATEYLTSALNG
-733 FKLSADSA
+733 YKLSADSA

-859 LADKWNTLNDVE
+859 LAGKWDTLNDVE
-871 QNSISY
+871 QNAISY

-894 WDKVEKLTEM
+894 WDKVEKLTEI

-968 GVMSTAMGAITA
+968 GVMSTAMGAVTA
-980 GAALKGHTIGV
+980 GAALKGRTIGV

-1030 ISNAQSVIDNYNK
+1030 ISNAQSIIDNYNK

-1087 GTAATIGL
+1087 GTAATMGL

-1115 ASVSFLV
+1115 ASVSYLT
-1122 NKYKELNPTVEEA
+1122 NKYKELHPTVEEA

-1142 QNELQKH
+1142 QNELQQH
-1149 TDKIEELSNQLKEA
+1149 TDKVEELSKQLKET
-1163 QDRLEELNDVGGIKS
+1163 QDRLEELNGVGGIKS

-1189 NVTEELKTQLAVE
+1189 NVTEELKTQLAIE
-1202 KERIALKARDTLSSA
+1202 KERIALKARDTLTSA

-1244 AYVPGSNGGKMSNSP
+1244 AYVPGANGGKMSNSP

-1266 IKAYEKAYEQLQ
+1266 VKAYEKAYEQLQ

-1293 SVVQKLT
+1293 STVQKLT
-1300 TDYQNKQQELVGI
+1300 TDYQNKQQELVDI

-1323 VNGVNSA
+1323 VNDVNSA

-1335 KSGEVLTTAEQSMF
+1335 KSGETLTTAEQSMF
-1349 DETSRGIDVY
+1349 DETSRGIDTY

-1365 IQKTAVNVDDLTDK
+1365 IQKTAVNADDLTDK

-1384 DEAEQS
+1384 DEAEQA

-1453 DSYDNFIKTV
+1453 DSYDNFIKTI

-1475 AFNDLVTDFLNSSGI
+1475 AFNDLVTDFLNSSSI

-1498 ADLTIAMLSN
+1498 ADLTTAMLSN

-1534 IDANASNDL
+1534 IDTNASNDL

-1560 SEVSKAA
+1560 SDVAKTA

-1578 NNVKID
+1578 NKVKID
-1584 TASDIEQ
+1584 TASDIDQ

-1605 LLELQRAESILGQI
+1605 LLELQRAESILGQV

-1639 NTKNK
+1639 NAKNK

-1728 ERINELFASLD
+1728 EHINELFAALD
-1739 TPDTSIT
+1739 APDTSVT

-1771 GLTGYDIDYIK
+1771 GLNGYDIGYIK
-1782 KLFTMDLKPDSE
+1782 KLFSMDLKPNSE

-1803 NRFGMTLE
+1803 ERLGMTME

-1816 SDSDNL
+1816 SDSDSL
-1822 PSQNDI
+1822 PSQDDI

-1863 RNLAKDGGTTESRQ
+1863 RNLAKDGGTTESLQ
-1877 SILTKL
+1877 SILTDK
-1883 IEADQKSLDQAEQS
+1883 IAADQERLDQAEQS
-1897 LDYYKKSYEEYV
+1897 LDYYRQSYEEYV
-1909 SKVPDYRDKIEN
+1909 SKVPEYRDKIEN
-1921 GGTDIE
+1921 GGDDIE
-1927 SFTGDQKTQIE
+1927 TFTSDQKAQVDK
-1938 NAMKAYDSML
+1938 AKDAYDGML
-1948 DAQEKVKE
+1948 DAQEKVVE
-1956 FQKKIRDE
+1956 LQKTIRDE

-1979 NEKLADANDLIQKQI
+1979 NEKLATANDLIQKQI

-2001 SIVSADM
+2001 AIVSADM

-2039 RGLKPGTEEWYSLT
+2039 RGLKPGTKKWYELT
-2053 AAVMEA
+2053 AAITEA
-2059 KGNIKDLEKAQAE
+2059 KGQVKSFEKEQANL
-2072 YEKQLRELPVTNLEK
+2072 EKQLRELPVTNLEK

-2094 IIDTIQNWG
+2094 ILDTIQNWG

-2113 NADYYQKLINN
+2113 DAEYYQKLINN

-2135 IEAIQDVMEDYNP
+2135 IEAIQDVMEDYEP

-2181 LNLPIQKIS
+2181 LKLPIDKIS

-2280 TEKVIRNGE
+2280 TEKVK
-2289 LTYEANADNLRNAQ
+2289 LLPSF
-2303 ETVQDSL
+2303 TV
-2310 AALKKQELQDQMDA
+2310 M
-2324 LDDALDD
+2324 
-2331 YNDKLQD
+2331 
-2338 TLDSLQKISDKWSE
+2338 
-2352 IASKKEQ
+2352 
-2359 ADNEKTAT
+2359 
-2367 DILGKN
+2367 
-2373 WKDKVLSG
+2373 
-2381 NDNDIFQMFSKLY
+2381 
-2394 TDNVDQI
+2394 
-2401 NKYQEQIDSTEH
+2401 
-2413 ISSLIQEYI
+2413 
-2422 DSYKAGTLTYEEAQ
+2422 
-2436 AGIHDLVSQMNQKM
+2436 
-2450 SAMDNLQNIYNYMG
+2450 
-2464 KVYDTAANGDAVFGG
+2464 
-2479 IQKAFKE
+2479 
-2486 SGDQLISSLEQYQA
+2486 
-2500 NAGLISESMSS
+2500 
-2511 WQQLTN
+2511 
-2517 NVESIKDILEDVKD
+2517 
-2531 NLKDTERDSDSK
+2531 
-2543 KDKDD
+2543 
-2548 NVRGSGNSRATGK
+2548 
-2561 HSSKSVYG
+2561 
-2569 SSGFSAEKHHS
+2569 
-2580 GVFSGAVGS
+2580 
-2589 SSADKTDKIKVLEA
+2589 
-2603 EKLGPNEIPTVLERG
+2603 
-2618 EMVFIPE
+2618 
-2625 QVQKFAE
+2625 
-2632 ILGTTAYVPDRS
+2632 
-2644 WMKSMYPSTTVN
+2644 
-2656 TKPNV
+2656 
-2661 VNVSVGDVKLT
+2661 
-2672 DVRDVDGFAK
+2672 
-2682 AMGRDFVPLARQALA
+2682 
-2697 RF
+2697 

>member
-59 GNKDMVS
+59 NNKDVAT

-100 IFQMSFDEIKTG
+100 IFQMSFDEIKSG

-126 EVVKNNANIIKE
+126 NVVKNNANIIKE

-143 DAFYRYFQGLSN
+143 DAFYKYFQGLSN

-195 EMAPKFTDLFSGT
+195 EMAPKFPDLFSGT

-223 LYQNDINGLEPVNLK
+223 LYQHDINGLKPVNLK

-253 DIGVMREQIKAQMPQ
+253 DIGIMREQIKAQMPQ

-361 GSVIDTT
+361 GSIIDTT

-390 TTYKDFLS
+390 TTYKDFLF

-406 KKLVD
+406 KQLVD
-411 SIDFSNITDRG
+411 SIDFTNITDRG
-422 SLDEMVSKLK
+422 SLDEMVAKLK

-562 AAAKVFSEQLS
+562 TAAKVFSEQLT
-573 DIKSKLSTAD
+573 DIKTKLSTAD
-583 AVEFDNLKR
+583 SVEFDNLKR
-592 QFLNIEAEAKQ
+592 QFLNIQAEAKQ

-859 LADKWNTLNDVE
+859 LAGKWNTLNDVE
-871 QNSISY
+871 QNAISY

-894 WDKVEKLTEM
+894 WDKVEKLTEI
-904 SENSSTEALDKFSAY
+904 SETSSTEALDKFSAY

-968 GVMSTAMGAITA
+968 GVMSTAMGAVTA
-980 GAALKGHTIGV
+980 GAALKGHTLGV

-1087 GTAATIGL
+1087 GTAATMGL

-1142 QNELQKH
+1142 QNELLQH
-1149 TDKIEELSNQLKEA
+1149 NDKVKELSNQLKET

-1189 NVTEELKTQLAVE
+1189 NVTEELKTQLSVE
-1202 KERIALKARDTLSSA
+1202 KERQALKARETLESADKAYKSYDQLYTSDGSVIGGKEEAMAYGSSNPAQEMEYTIAAYKRVQEEYDRITQEMANGGNTDKLTQEQAKLSTELNDIRNNALALYDVINKVNGAEASITDAGQELSEA
-1217 EKAYHAYD
+1217 EKEQFKETERGVGLYADFLQYL
-1225 PKYTDQGDEWKPQA
+1225 KTTSTYTD
-1239 VGAHG
+1239 
-1244 AYVPGSNGGKMSNSP
+1244 
-1259 VEELDNT
+1259 
-1266 IKAYEKAYEQLQ
+1266 KAS
-1278 QMQAEIDQ
+1278 D
-1286 ASAEGNS
+1286 
-1293 SVVQKLT
+1293 SV
-1300 TDYQNKQQELVGI
+1300 
-1313 RQHAY
+1313 
-1318 DTYTI
+1318 
-1323 VNGVNSA
+1323 
-1330 FKDIS
+1330 
-1335 KSGEVLTTAEQSMF
+1335 
-1349 DETSRGIDVY
+1349 
-1359 NDFLGT
+1359 
-1365 IQKTAVNVDDLTDK
+1365 
-1379 TDTYS
+1379 DTYS
-1384 DEAEQS
+1384 DEAEQA

-1453 DSYDNFIKTV
+1453 DSYDNFIKTI
-1463 STYPSD
+1463 SAYPSD

-1498 ADLTIAMLSN
+1498 ADLTTAMLSN

-1549 EYVQLLNEASG
+1549 EYVQFLNEASG

-1605 LLELQRAESILGQI
+1605 LLELQRAESILGQV
-1619 EAGTLDMDVPGNNLL
+1619 EAGTLDMDVPGNNMLL
-1634 ADYAN
+1634 DYAN

-1661 FKKAIYDGGVKTN
+1661 FKKAVYDGGVKTN
-1674 TPSKGSKGSQGAK
+1674 TPSKGSSGSKGAK
-1687 DNSTIDWISRSADL
+1687 ENSTIDWIKRSAEL
-1701 LERESKRLETALQD
+1701 LERESTRLQTAIDD
-1715 TWTAYTGLEEGDA
+1715 TWKAYTGLSQADI
-1728 ERINELFASLD
+1728 ERVQELFSMNLTPNSDEVNELLD
-1739 TPDTSIT
+1739 
-1746 DRLQEYADSLG
+1746 YADKLG
-1757 MSMEELQ
+1757 VSIGELQ
-1764 SMAADTS
+1764 DLANNN
-1771 GLTGYDIDYIK
+1771 GL
-1782 KLFTMDLKPDSE
+1782 
-1794 GMNELYEYA
+1794 
-1803 NRFGMTLE
+1803 
-1811 QLKAA
+1811 
-1816 SDSDNL
+1816 
-1822 PSQNDI
+1822 
-1828 DHINTL
+1828 
-1834 FSRLDEPNQDS
+1834 
-1845 LDELNQYAN
+1845 
-1854 KLGLTLDEL
+1854 
-1863 RNLAKDGGTTESRQ
+1863 ESRQ
-1877 SILTKL
+1877 SLLEQL
-1883 IEADQKSLDQAEQS
+1883 IDVDKQRLDQGIDS
-1897 LDYYKKSYEEYV
+1897 LNYYKNSYEEYV
-1909 SKVPDYRDKIEN
+1909 AKVPEYRDKIEN
-1921 GGTDIE
+1921 GGIDIE
-1927 SFTGDQKTQIE
+1927 SFSGDEKTKIE
-1938 NAMKAYDSML
+1938 NAMNAYDSYL
-1948 DAQEKVKE
+1948 N
-1956 FQKKIRDE
+1956 QKKTNLELSNTIRDNE
-1964 KGTYYDT
+1964 LKYYT
-1971 IVDKATKE
+1971 IAIDEIDKKNARLS
-1979 NEKLADANDLIQKQI
+1979 NSNDLIQKQI

-2001 SIVSADM
+2001 VTVSSSM
-2008 YEEMISN
+2008 YDQLISN
-2015 TGDQIDTYQQILQAR
+2015 TEGQIGYQQEKLQKQKDQLIKAIT
-2030 QDELADSME
+2030 EE
-2039 RGLKPGTEEWYSLT
+2039 GLKVGSDKWYELNDEIMSTEGS
-2053 AAVMEA
+2053 
-2059 KGNIKDLEKAQAE
+2059 IKDLEKAQAE
-2072 YEKQLRELPVTNLEK
+2072 YEKQLRELPITNLEK
-2087 IGNIYQS
+2087 LGTIYQN
-2094 IIDTIQNWG
+2094 ILDTIQNWG

-2135 IEAIQDVMEDYNP
+2135 IEAIQDVMSDYDP

-2464 KVYDTAANGDAVFGG
+2464 KVYDTAADGNSVFAG
-2479 IQKAFKE
+2479 IQKAFSE
-2486 SGDQLISSLEQYQA
+2486 SGNQLISSLEQYQA

-2548 NVRGSGNSRATGK
+2548 NVRGSGNSHVTGK

-2589 SSADKTDKIKVLEA
+2589 SSADKTDKIRVLEA
-2603 EKLGPNEIPTVLERG
+2603 EKLGPNEIPAVLERG
-2618 EMVFIPE
+2618 EMVFTPE
-2625 QVQKFAE
+2625 QMEKLVASFSA
-2632 ILGTTAYVPDRS
+2632 TAYVPDNS
-2644 WMKSMYPSTTVN
+2644 WIKNMYPSATVN

-2682 AMGRDFVPLARQALA
+2682 AMGKDFVPLARQAMA

>member
-1 MASNVDIKLMAG
+1 MASNVDIRLMAG

-59 GNKDMVS
+59 GNKDVAT

-78 LINGYNIKSKD
+78 LINGYNIKSKE

-100 IFQMSFDEIKTG
+100 IFQMSYDEIKTG
-112 KDNPEFLNTFNQLG
+112 KDNPEFLNTFNQFG

-195 EMAPKFTDLFSGT
+195 EMAPKFPDLFSGT

-295 VEQLT
+295 VGQLT

-340 RGIIEKYNFALNSM
+340 RGIIEKYNFALNNM

-361 GSVIDTT
+361 GSIIDTT

-390 TTYKDFLS
+390 TTYKDFLF

-406 KKLVD
+406 KQLVD

-422 SLDEMVSKLK
+422 SLDEMVLKLK

-451 NAAEKLEQYIKELPS
+451 NAAEKLDQYIKELPA

-507 QKIEAYNRLTA
+507 KKIEAYNRLTA

-523 TKQYKQLN
+523 TKQYKQLSI
-531 LEQKNAEKDSKL
+531 EQKNAEKDSKL
-543 QTNKN
+543 QANKN

-562 AAAKVFSEQLS
+562 AAAKVFSEQLT
-573 DIKSKLSTAD
+573 DIKAKLSTAD
-583 AVEFDNLKR
+583 SVEFDNLKR
-592 QFLNIEAEAKQ
+592 QFLNIQAEAKQ

-859 LADKWNTLNDVE
+859 LAGKWNTLNDVE
-871 QNSISY
+871 QNAISY

-894 WDKVEKLTEM
+894 WDKVEKLTEI
-904 SENSSTEALDKFSAY
+904 SETSSTEALDKFSAY

-968 GVMSTAMGAITA
+968 GVMSTAMGAVTA
-980 GAALKGHTIGV
+980 GAALKGHTLGV

-1087 GTAATIGL
+1087 GTAATMGL

-1122 NKYKELNPTVEEA
+1122 NKYKELNPTIEEA

-1142 QNELQKH
+1142 QNELQQH
-1149 TDKIEELSNQLKEA
+1149 NDKVKELSNQLKET
-1163 QDRLEELNDVGGIKS
+1163 QDRLEELNGVGGIKS

-1429 VKDKGTF
+1429 VEDKGTF
-1436 DYSNLADTNFTK
+1436 DYSDLADTNFTK

-1498 ADLTIAMLSN
+1498 ADLTTAMLSN

-1605 LLELQRAESILGQI
+1605 LLELQRAESILGQV
-1619 EAGTLDMDVPGNNLL
+1619 EAGTLDMDVPGNNMLL
-1634 ADYAN
+1634 DYAN

-1661 FKKAIYDGGVKTN
+1661 FKKAVYDGGVKSN
-1674 TPSKGSKGSQGAK
+1674 TPSKGSKGSQGSK

-1715 TWTAYTGLEEGDA
+1715 TWTAYTGLSEEDI
-1728 ERINELFASLD
+1728 ERVQELFNMPLSPDSKEVDELMDYASKLGI
-1739 TPDTSIT
+1739 SI
-1746 DRLQEYADSLG
+1746 G
-1757 MSMEELQ
+1757 ELQ
-1764 SMAADTS
+1764 KLSKNG
-1771 GLTGYDIDYIK
+1771 GL
-1782 KLFTMDLKPDSE
+1782 
-1794 GMNELYEYA
+1794 
-1803 NRFGMTLE
+1803 
-1811 QLKAA
+1811 
-1816 SDSDNL
+1816 
-1822 PSQNDI
+1822 
-1828 DHINTL
+1828 
-1834 FSRLDEPNQDS
+1834 
-1845 LDELNQYAN
+1845 
-1854 KLGLTLDEL
+1854 
-1863 RNLAKDGGTTESRQ
+1863 ESRQ
-1877 SILTKL
+1877 SILTKK
-1883 IEADQKSLDQAEQS
+1883 IAADQESLDQAKNS
-1897 LDYYKKSYEEYV
+1897 LDYYRQSYEKYV
-1909 SKVPDYRDKIEN
+1909 SEVPEYRDKIEN

-1927 SFTGDQKTQIE
+1927 SFTSDQKAQID
-1938 NAMKAYDSML
+1938 KAIQAFDSWK
-1948 DAQEKVKE
+1948 DSEEKVKE
-1956 FQKKIRDE
+1956 LQKTIRDE
-1964 KGTYYDT
+1964 KGTYYDN
-1971 IVDKATKE
+1971 IVDGAAKE
-1979 NEKLADANDLIQKQI
+1979 NEKLAAANDLIQKQI

-2001 SIVSADM
+2001 AIVSADM

-2015 TGDQIDTYQQILQAR
+2015 TGDQIDTYQQILKAR

-2135 IEAIQDVMEDYNP
+2135 IEAIQDVMSDYDP

-2181 LNLPIQKIS
+2181 LKLPIDKIS

-2289 LTYEANADNLRNAQ
+2289 ITYESNADNLRNAQ
-2303 ETVQDSL
+2303 ESVQDAL

-2359 ADNEKTAT
+2359 QVNETTAT
-2367 DILGKN
+2367 DILGKG

-2381 NDNDIFQMFSKLY
+2381 NDADIFQMFSKLY
-2394 TDNVDQI
+2394 SDNVDQI

-2464 KVYDTAANGDAVFGG
+2464 KVYDTAADGNSVFAG
-2479 IQKAFKE
+2479 IQKAFSE
-2486 SGDQLISSLEQYQA
+2486 SGNQLISSLEQYQA

-2543 KDKDD
+2543 KDKDE

-2603 EKLGPNEIPTVLERG
+2603 EKLEPNEVPALLERG
-2618 EMVFIPE
+2618 EMVFTPE
-2625 QVQKFAE
+2625 QMEKLVASFSA
-2632 ILGTTAYVPDRS
+2632 TAYVPDNS
-2644 WMKSMYPSTTVN
+2644 WIKNMYPSATVN
-2656 TKPNV
+2656 TKPNI

>member
-13 LDIDSSIPQI
+13 LDIDSSVPQI

-59 GNKDMVS
+59 VNKDMVS

-78 LINGYNIKSKD
+78 LINGYNIKSKE

-126 EVVKNNANIIKE
+126 ETVKTNANIIKE

-143 DAFYRYFQGLSN
+143 DDFYEYFQGLGK
-155 IKIPKIVQNDK
+155 IKIPHVVQQDLGK
-166 DWNDLRKVYAGKFV
+166 DWDSMRKVAARKFV
-180 TDPKKKGIP
+180 TNKNGIE

-195 EMAPKFTDLFSGT
+195 EMSDKYKDIFTGT
-208 PDQTKQFEEIVKAVK
+208 TDQTEQFREIVNAIKA
-223 LYQNDINGLEPVNLK
+223 YRADIGQLEPVDTSK
-238 KAVGWEDNMWSDLLS
+238 ITGFEDNMWSDLLS
-253 DIGVMREQIKAQMPQ
+253 DIGVLREQIKAQLPQ

-284 MDIDVSFDSAG
+284 MDIDVSFDSAR

-340 RGIIEKYNFALNSM
+340 RGIIEKYSFALNSM

-361 GSVIDTT
+361 GSIIDTT
-368 GKDFAALTTKASE
+368 GKEFAELTTKASE

-507 QKIEAYNRLTA
+507 QKIEAYNRLTS
-518 ELNDV
+518 ELNNV
-523 TKQYKQLN
+523 TKQYKQLSI
-531 LEQKNAEKDSKL
+531 EQKNAEKDSKL
-543 QTNKN
+543 QSNKN

-562 AAAKVFSEQLS
+562 AAAKVFSEQLT
-573 DIKSKLSTAD
+573 DIKTKLSTAD
-583 AVEFDNLKR
+583 SVEFDNLKR
-592 QFLNIEAEAKQ
+592 QFLNIQAEAKQ

-722 ATEYLTSSLNG
+722 ATEYLTSALNG
-733 FKLSADSA
+733 YKLSADSA

-756 ASAGGIAESMSKT
+756 ADAGGIAESMSKT

-859 LADKWNTLNDVE
+859 LAGKWNTLNDVE
-871 QNSISY
+871 QNAISY

-894 WDKVEKLTEM
+894 WDKVEKLTEI

-968 GVMSTAMGAITA
+968 GVMSTAMGAVTA

-1006 EEMKQASAEGQKFG
+1006 QEMKQASAEGQKFG

-1030 ISNAQSVIDNYNK
+1030 IDNAQSVIDNYNK

-1087 GTAATIGL
+1087 GTAATMGL

-1122 NKYKELNPTVEEA
+1122 NKYKELHPTVEEA

-1142 QNELQKH
+1142 QNELKQH
-1149 TDKIEELSNQLKEA
+1149 TDKVEELGKQLKET
-1163 QDRLEELNDVGGIKS
+1163 QDKLEELNGVGGIKS
-1178 LTDQEEVDRLK
+1178 LTDQEEVDRLN

-1202 KERIALKARDTLSSA
+1202 KERQALKARETLESADKAYRSYDQLYTSDGSVIGGKEEAMAYGSSNPAQEMEYTIAAYKRVQDEYDRITAEIANGGNTDKLTQEQAKLSA
-1217 EKAYHAYD
+1217 ELNDIRNNALALYD
-1225 PKYTDQGDEWKPQA
+1225 IINKVNGAEASITDAGQELSEAEKEQFKETERGVGLYADFLKYLKTTSTYTD
-1239 VGAHG
+1239 
-1244 AYVPGSNGGKMSNSP
+1244 
-1259 VEELDNT
+1259 
-1266 IKAYEKAYEQLQ
+1266 KAS
-1278 QMQAEIDQ
+1278 D
-1286 ASAEGNS
+1286 
-1293 SVVQKLT
+1293 SV
-1300 TDYQNKQQELVGI
+1300 
-1313 RQHAY
+1313 
-1318 DTYTI
+1318 
-1323 VNGVNSA
+1323 
-1330 FKDIS
+1330 
-1335 KSGEVLTTAEQSMF
+1335 
-1349 DETSRGIDVY
+1349 
-1359 NDFLGT
+1359 
-1365 IQKTAVNVDDLTDK
+1365 
-1379 TDTYS
+1379 DTYS
-1384 DEAEQS
+1384 DEAEQA

-1453 DSYDNFIKTV
+1453 DSYDNFIKTI

-1475 AFNDLVTDFLNSSGI
+1475 AFNDLVTDFLNSSSI

-1498 ADLTIAMLSN
+1498 ADLTTAMLSN

-1715 TWTAYTGLEEGDA
+1715 TWTAYTGLSEEDI
-1728 ERINELFASLD
+1728 ERVQELFNMPLSPDSKEVDELMDYASKLGI
-1739 TPDTSIT
+1739 SI
-1746 DRLQEYADSLG
+1746 G
-1757 MSMEELQ
+1757 ELQ
-1764 SMAADTS
+1764 KLSENG
-1771 GLTGYDIDYIK
+1771 GL
-1782 KLFTMDLKPDSE
+1782 
-1794 GMNELYEYA
+1794 
-1803 NRFGMTLE
+1803 
-1811 QLKAA
+1811 
-1816 SDSDNL
+1816 
-1822 PSQNDI
+1822 
-1828 DHINTL
+1828 
-1834 FSRLDEPNQDS
+1834 
-1845 LDELNQYAN
+1845 
-1854 KLGLTLDEL
+1854 
-1863 RNLAKDGGTTESRQ
+1863 ESRQ
-1877 SILTKL
+1877 SILTQK
-1883 IEADQKSLDQAEQS
+1883 IDADQKSLDQAKDS
-1897 LDYYKKSYEEYV
+1897 LDYYRQSYEKYV
-1909 SKVPDYRDKIEN
+1909 SEVPEYRDKIEN

-1927 SFTGDQKTQIE
+1927 SFTSDQKAQIDK
-1938 NAMKAYDSML
+1938 AIQAYDSWK
-1948 DAQEKVKE
+1948 DSEEKVKE
-1956 FQKKIRDE
+1956 LQKTIRDE
-1964 KGTYYDT
+1964 KGTYYDN
-1971 IVDKATKE
+1971 IVDGATKE
-1979 NEKLADANDLIQKQI
+1979 NEKLATANDLIQKQI

-2008 YEEMISN
+2008 YEEMIAN

-2039 RGLKPGTEEWYSLT
+2039 RGLKPGTKKWYELT

-2059 KGNIKDLEKAQAE
+2059 KGNIKDLEKEQANL
-2072 YEKQLRELPVTNLEK
+2072 EKQLRELPVTNLEK
-2087 IGNIYQS
+2087 LGNIYQS
-2094 IIDTIQNWG
+2094 ILDTIQNWG

-2113 NADYYQKLINN
+2113 DADYYQKLINN

-2135 IEAIQDVMEDYNP
+2135 IEAIQDVMEDYEP

-2181 LNLPIQKIS
+2181 LKLPIDKIS

-2280 TEKVIRNGE
+2280 TEKVK
-2289 LTYEANADNLRNAQ
+2289 LLPSF
-2303 ETVQDSL
+2303 TV
-2310 AALKKQELQDQMDA
+2310 M
-2324 LDDALDD
+2324 
-2331 YNDKLQD
+2331 
-2338 TLDSLQKISDKWSE
+2338 
-2352 IASKKEQ
+2352 
-2359 ADNEKTAT
+2359 
-2367 DILGKN
+2367 
-2373 WKDKVLSG
+2373 
-2381 NDNDIFQMFSKLY
+2381 
-2394 TDNVDQI
+2394 
-2401 NKYQEQIDSTEH
+2401 
-2413 ISSLIQEYI
+2413 
-2422 DSYKAGTLTYEEAQ
+2422 
-2436 AGIHDLVSQMNQKM
+2436 
-2450 SAMDNLQNIYNYMG
+2450 
-2464 KVYDTAANGDAVFGG
+2464 
-2479 IQKAFKE
+2479 
-2486 SGDQLISSLEQYQA
+2486 
-2500 NAGLISESMSS
+2500 
-2511 WQQLTN
+2511 
-2517 NVESIKDILEDVKD
+2517 
-2531 NLKDTERDSDSK
+2531 
-2543 KDKDD
+2543 
-2548 NVRGSGNSRATGK
+2548 
-2561 HSSKSVYG
+2561 
-2569 SSGFSAEKHHS
+2569 
-2580 GVFSGAVGS
+2580 
-2589 SSADKTDKIKVLEA
+2589 
-2603 EKLGPNEIPTVLERG
+2603 
-2618 EMVFIPE
+2618 
-2625 QVQKFAE
+2625 
-2632 ILGTTAYVPDRS
+2632 
-2644 WMKSMYPSTTVN
+2644 
-2656 TKPNV
+2656 
-2661 VNVSVGDVKLT
+2661 
-2672 DVRDVDGFAK
+2672 
-2682 AMGRDFVPLARQALA
+2682 
-2697 RF
+2697 

>member
-59 GNKDMVS
+59 GNKDVAT

-100 IFQMSFDEIKTG
+100 IFQMSFDEIKSG

-143 DAFYRYFQGLSN
+143 DDFYEYFQGLSK
-155 IKIPKIVQNDK
+155 IKIPDIVQQDLGK
-166 DWNDLRKVYAGKFV
+166 DWDSMRKVAARKFV
-180 TDPKKKGIP
+180 TNKNGIE

-195 EMAPKFTDLFSGT
+195 EMSDKYKDIFTGT
-208 PDQTKQFEEIVKAVK
+208 TDSTEQFREIVNAVK
-223 LYQNDINGLEPVNLK
+223 AYRADIGQLEPVDPSK
-238 KAVGWEDNMWSDLLS
+238 ITGFEDNMWSDLLS

-295 VEQLT
+295 VGQLT

-340 RGIIEKYNFALNSM
+340 RGIIEKYNFALNNM

-361 GSVIDTT
+361 GNIIDTT

-451 NAAEKLEQYIKELPS
+451 NAAEKLDQYIKELPA
-466 DLDYLEAKFKGAN
+466 DLDYLETKFKGAN
-479 FKMPENIV
+479 FKMPDNIV

-494 KEIKEI
+494 KEIEEI

-507 QKIEAYNRLTA
+507 KKIEAYNRLTF
-518 ELNDV
+518 ELNNV

-543 QTNKN
+543 QANKN

-583 AVEFDNLKR
+583 AVEFTHLKSE
-592 QFLNIEAEAKQ
+592 FLNIQAEAKQ

-733 FKLSADSA
+733 YKLSADSA

-756 ASAGGIAESMSKT
+756 ADAGGIAESMSKT

-859 LADKWNTLNDVE
+859 LAGKWNTLNDVE
-871 QNSISY
+871 QNAISY

-894 WDKVEKLTEM
+894 WDKVEKLTEI
-904 SENSSTEALDKFSAY
+904 SQNSSTEALDKFSAY
-919 TDSVQSHINS
+919 TDSVRSHINS

-934 EHLASVIA
+934 ENLASVIA

-968 GVMSTAMGAITA
+968 GVMSTAMGAMTA
-980 GAALKGHTIGV
+980 GAALKGHTLGV

-1087 GTAATIGL
+1087 GTAATMGL

-1498 ADLTIAMLSN
+1498 ADLTTAMLSN

-1549 EYVQLLNEASG
+1549 EYVQFLNEASG

-1605 LLELQRAESILGQI
+1605 LLELQRAESILGQV
-1619 EAGTLDMDVPGNNLL
+1619 EAGTLDMDVPGNNMLL
-1634 ADYAN
+1634 DYAN

-1661 FKKAIYDGGVKTN
+1661 FKKAVYDGGVKSN
-1674 TPSKGSKGSQGAK
+1674 TPSKGSGSKGAK

-1715 TWTAYTGLEEGDA
+1715 TWTAYTGLSEEDI
-1728 ERINELFASLD
+1728 ERVQELFNMPLSPDSKEVDELMDYASKLGI
-1739 TPDTSIT
+1739 SI
-1746 DRLQEYADSLG
+1746 G
-1757 MSMEELQ
+1757 ELQ
-1764 SMAADTS
+1764 KLSENG
-1771 GLTGYDIDYIK
+1771 GL
-1782 KLFTMDLKPDSE
+1782 
-1794 GMNELYEYA
+1794 
-1803 NRFGMTLE
+1803 
-1811 QLKAA
+1811 
-1816 SDSDNL
+1816 
-1822 PSQNDI
+1822 
-1828 DHINTL
+1828 
-1834 FSRLDEPNQDS
+1834 
-1845 LDELNQYAN
+1845 
-1854 KLGLTLDEL
+1854 
-1863 RNLAKDGGTTESRQ
+1863 ESRQ
-1877 SILTKL
+1877 SILTKK
-1883 IEADQKSLDQAEQS
+1883 IAADQESLDQAKNS
-1897 LDYYKKSYEEYV
+1897 LDYYRQSYEKYV
-1909 SKVPDYRDKIEN
+1909 SEVPEYRDKIEN

-1927 SFTGDQKTQIE
+1927 SFTSDQKAQID
-1938 NAMKAYDSML
+1938 KAIQAFDSWK
-1948 DAQEKVKE
+1948 DSEEKVKE
-1956 FQKKIRDE
+1956 LQKTIRDE
-1964 KGTYYDT
+1964 KGTYYDN
-1971 IVDKATKE
+1971 IVDGAAKE
-1979 NEKLADANDLIQKQI
+1979 NEKLAAANDLIQKQI

-2001 SIVSADM
+2001 AIVSADM
-2008 YEEMISN
+2008 YEEMMAN
-2015 TGDQIDTYQQILQAR
+2015 TEQQIDTYQQILQAR

-2039 RGLKPGTEEWYSLT
+2039 RGLEPGTEEWYKIM
-2053 AAVMEA
+2053 AAIMEA
-2059 KGNIKDLEKAQAE
+2059 KGQVKAFEKEQANL
-2072 YEKQLRELPVTNLEK
+2072 EKQLRELPITNLEK
-2087 IGNIYQS
+2087 LGTIYQN
-2094 IIDTIQNWG
+2094 ILDTIQNWG

-2113 NADYYQKLINN
+2113 DADYYQKLINN

-2148 GTDNWNEMN
+2148 GSDNWNEMN

-2181 LNLPIQKIS
+2181 LKLPIDKIS

-2210 ETVISAVTGA
+2210 ETVISAVIGA

-2232 EAYEDTINDQ
+2232 EAYEDTINHQ

-2289 LTYEANADNLRNAQ
+2289 MTYESNADNLRNAQ
-2303 ETVQDSL
+2303 ESVQDAL

-2381 NDNDIFQMFSKLY
+2381 NDADIFQMFSKLY
-2394 TDNVDQI
+2394 SDNVDQI

-2464 KVYDTAANGDAVFGG
+2464 KVYDTAADGDAVFGG

-2486 SGDQLISSLEQYQA
+2486 SGDQLISSLQQYQA

-2603 EKLGPNEIPTVLERG
+2603 EKLNPNEIPAVLERG
-2618 EMVFIPE
+2618 EMVFTPE
-2625 QVQKFAE
+2625 QMEKLVASFSA
-2632 ILGTTAYVPDRS
+2632 TAYVPDNS
-2644 WMKSMYPSTTVN
+2644 WIKNMYPSATVN
-2656 TKPNV
+2656 TKPNI

-2682 AMGRDFVPLARQALA
+2682 AMGKDFVPLARQALA

>member
-13 LDIDSSIPQI
+13 LDIDSSVPQI

-78 LINGYNIKSKD
+78 LINGYNIKSKE

-100 IFQMSFDEIKTG
+100 IFQMNFDEIKSG

-143 DAFYRYFQGLSN
+143 DDFYEYFQGLSK
-155 IKIPKIVQNDK
+155 IKIPDIVQQDLGK
-166 DWNDLRKVYAGKFV
+166 DWDSMRKVAARKFV
-180 TDPKKKGIP
+180 TNKNGIE

-195 EMAPKFTDLFSGT
+195 EMSDKYKDIFTGT
-208 PDQTKQFEEIVKAVK
+208 TDQTEQFREIVNAIKA
-223 LYQNDINGLEPVNLK
+223 YRADIGQLEPVDPSK
-238 KAVGWEDNMWSDLLS
+238 ITGWEDNMWSDLLS

-284 MDIDVSFDSAG
+284 MDIDVSFDSNG

-300 EKVKGYFTSLDGIS
+300 EKVKGYFISLDGIS

-340 RGIIEKYNFALNSM
+340 RGIIEKYNFALNNM

-361 GSVIDTT
+361 GSIIDTT

-406 KKLVD
+406 KQLVD
-411 SIDFSNITDRG
+411 SIDFTNITDRG
-422 SLDEMVSKLK
+422 SLDEMVAKLK

-451 NAAEKLEQYIKELPS
+451 NAAEKLEQYIKELPA

-507 QKIEAYNRLTA
+507 QKIEAYNRLTS
-518 ELNDV
+518 ELNNV
-523 TKQYKQLN
+523 TKQYKQLSI
-531 LEQKNAEKDSKL
+531 EQKNAEKDSKL
-543 QTNKN
+543 QSNKN

-562 AAAKVFSEQLS
+562 AAAKVFSEQLT
-573 DIKSKLSTAD
+573 DIKTKLSTAD
-583 AVEFDNLKR
+583 SVEFDNLKR
-592 QFLNIEAEAKQ
+592 QFLNIQAEAKQ

-859 LADKWNTLNDVE
+859 LAGKWNTLNDVE
-871 QNSISY
+871 QNAISY

-894 WDKVEKLTEM
+894 WDKVEKLTEI

-980 GAALKGHTIGV
+980 GAALKGHTLGV

-1050 NQDRINRL
+1050 NQNRINRL

-1087 GTAATIGL
+1087 GTAATMGL

-1102 NMAFNMAVMAAVT
+1102 NMAFNMAAMAVVT

-1429 VKDKGTF
+1429 VEDKGTF
-1436 DYSNLADTNFTK
+1436 DYSDLADTNFTK

-1498 ADLTIAMLSN
+1498 ADLTTAMLSN

-1549 EYVQLLNEASG
+1549 EYVQFLNEASG

-1605 LLELQRAESILGQI
+1605 LLELQRAESILGQV
-1619 EAGTLDMDVPGNNLL
+1619 EAGTLDMDVPGNNMLL
-1634 ADYAN
+1634 DYAN

-1654 EELDPEK
+1654 EELDPDK
-1661 FKKAIYDGGVKTN
+1661 FKKAVYDGGVKSN
-1674 TPSKGSKGSQGAK
+1674 TPSKGSSGSKGAK

-1715 TWTAYTGLEEGDA
+1715 TWTAYTGLSEEDI
-1728 ERINELFASLD
+1728 ERVQELFNMPLSPDSKEVDELMDYASKLGI
-1739 TPDTSIT
+1739 SI
-1746 DRLQEYADSLG
+1746 G
-1757 MSMEELQ
+1757 ELQ
-1764 SMAADTS
+1764 KLSENG
-1771 GLTGYDIDYIK
+1771 GL
-1782 KLFTMDLKPDSE
+1782 
-1794 GMNELYEYA
+1794 
-1803 NRFGMTLE
+1803 
-1811 QLKAA
+1811 
-1816 SDSDNL
+1816 
-1822 PSQNDI
+1822 
-1828 DHINTL
+1828 
-1834 FSRLDEPNQDS
+1834 
-1845 LDELNQYAN
+1845 
-1854 KLGLTLDEL
+1854 
-1863 RNLAKDGGTTESRQ
+1863 ESRQ
-1877 SILTKL
+1877 SILTQK
-1883 IEADQKSLDQAEQS
+1883 IDADQKSLDQAKES
-1897 LDYYKKSYEEYV
+1897 LDYYKQSYEEYV
-1909 SKVPDYRDKIEN
+1909 SKVPEYRDKIEN

-1927 SFTGDQKTQIE
+1927 SFTSDQKAQID
-1938 NAMKAYDSML
+1938 KAIQAFDSWK
-1948 DAQEKVKE
+1948 DSEEKVKE
-1956 FQKKIRDE
+1956 LQKTIRDE
-1964 KGTYYDT
+1964 KGTYYDN
-1971 IVDKATKE
+1971 IVDGATKE

-2008 YEEMISN
+2008 YEEMMSN
-2015 TGDQIDTYQQILQAR
+2015 TEQQIDLYRQIQKTR
-2030 QDELADSME
+2030 EDELYARMNDEDDPLKAD
-2039 RGLKPGTEEWYSLT
+2039 TEEWYNIM
-2053 AAVMEA
+2053 AAIMEA
-2059 KGNIKDLEKAQAE
+2059 KGQVKSFEKELANQ
-2072 YEKQLRELPVTNLEK
+2072 EKQLRELPVTNLEK

-2094 IIDTIQNWG
+2094 ILDTIQNWG

-2113 NADYYQKLINN
+2113 NVDYYQKLINN

-2135 IEAIQDVMEDYNP
+2135 IEAIQDVIEDYTP

-2181 LNLPIQKIS
+2181 LKLPIQKIS

-2265 YEQALYDLENATTQK
+2265 YEQALYDLENAITQK

-2289 LTYEANADNLRNAQ
+2289 LTYETNADNLRNAQ
-2303 ETVQDSL
+2303 ESVQDAL

-2359 ADNEKTAT
+2359 QVNETTAT
-2367 DILGKN
+2367 DILGKG

-2381 NDNDIFQMFSKLY
+2381 NDADIFQMFSKLY
-2394 TDNVDQI
+2394 SDNVDQI

-2464 KVYDTAANGDAVFGG
+2464 KVYDTAADGNSVFAG
-2479 IQKAFKE
+2479 IQKAFSE
-2486 SGDQLISSLEQYQA
+2486 SGNQLIASLEQYQA

-2531 NLKDTERDSDSK
+2531 NLKDTERDRDD
-2543 KDKDD
+2543 DKDS
-2548 NVRGSGNSRATGK
+2548 GSKSHVTGK

-2589 SSADKTDKIKVLEA
+2589 SSADKTDKIRVLEA
-2603 EKLGPNEIPTVLERG
+2603 EKLEPNEIPAVLERG
-2618 EMVFIPE
+2618 EMVFTPE
-2625 QVQKFAE
+2625 QMEKLVASFSA
-2632 ILGTTAYVPDRS
+2632 TAYVPDNS
-2644 WMKSMYPSTTVN
+2644 WIKNMYPSATVN
-2656 TKPNV
+2656 TKPNI

-2682 AMGRDFVPLARQALA
+2682 AMGKDFVPLARQAMA

>member
-13 LDIDSSIPQI
+13 LDIDSSVPQI

-195 EMAPKFTDLFSGT
+195 EMAPKFPDLFSGT

-238 KAVGWEDNMWSDLLS
+238 KAVGWEDNMWSDLFS
-253 DIGVMREQIKAQMPQ
+253 DIGIMREQIKAQMPQ
-268 IEEEVKASA
+268 IEEEVNASA

-328 DITSFNA
+328 DIASFNA

-361 GSVIDTT
+361 GSIIDTT

-390 TTYKDFLS
+390 TTYKDFLF

-406 KKLVD
+406 KQLVD
-411 SIDFSNITDRG
+411 SIDFTNITDRG
-422 SLDEMVSKLK
+422 SLDEMVAKLK

-451 NAAEKLEQYIKELPS
+451 NAAEKLEQYIKELPA

-487 QSFANMR
+487 QSFVNMR

-507 QKIEAYNRLTA
+507 QKIEAYNRLTS
-518 ELNDV
+518 ELNNV
-523 TKQYKQLN
+523 TKQYKQLSI
-531 LEQKNAEKDSKL
+531 EQKNAEKDSKL
-543 QTNKN
+543 QANKN

-562 AAAKVFSEQLS
+562 AAAKVFSEQLT
-573 DIKSKLSTAD
+573 DIKTKLSTAD
-583 AVEFDNLKR
+583 SVEFDNLKR
-592 QFLNIEAEAKQ
+592 QFLNIQAEAKQ

-859 LADKWNTLNDVE
+859 LAGKWNTLNDVE
-871 QNSISY
+871 QNAISY

-894 WDKVEKLTEM
+894 WDKVEKLTEI

-1142 QNELQKH
+1142 QNELLQH
-1149 TDKIEELSNQLKEA
+1149 NDKVKELSNQLKET

-1189 NVTEELKTQLAVE
+1189 NVTEELKTQLSVE
-1202 KERIALKARDTLSSA
+1202 KERQALKARETLESADKAYKSYDQLYTSDGSVIGGKEEAMAYGSSNPAQEMEYTIAAYKRVQEEYDRITQEMANGGNTDKLTQEQAKLSTELNDIRNNALALYDVINKVNGAEASITDAGQELSEA
-1217 EKAYHAYD
+1217 EKEQFKETERGVGLYAD
-1225 PKYTDQGDEWKPQA
+1225 FLQFLKTTSTYTD
-1239 VGAHG
+1239 
-1244 AYVPGSNGGKMSNSP
+1244 
-1259 VEELDNT
+1259 
-1266 IKAYEKAYEQLQ
+1266 KAS
-1278 QMQAEIDQ
+1278 D
-1286 ASAEGNS
+1286 
-1293 SVVQKLT
+1293 SV
-1300 TDYQNKQQELVGI
+1300 
-1313 RQHAY
+1313 
-1318 DTYTI
+1318 
-1323 VNGVNSA
+1323 
-1330 FKDIS
+1330 
-1335 KSGEVLTTAEQSMF
+1335 
-1349 DETSRGIDVY
+1349 
-1359 NDFLGT
+1359 
-1365 IQKTAVNVDDLTDK
+1365 
-1379 TDTYS
+1379 DTYS
-1384 DEAEQS
+1384 DEAEQA

-1453 DSYDNFIKTV
+1453 DSYDNFIKTI
-1463 STYPSD
+1463 SAYPSD

-1498 ADLTIAMLSN
+1498 ADLTTAMLSN

-1715 TWTAYTGLEEGDA
+1715 TWTAYTGLSEEDI
-1728 ERINELFASLD
+1728 ERVQELFNMPLSPDSKEVDELMDYASKLGI
-1739 TPDTSIT
+1739 SI
-1746 DRLQEYADSLG
+1746 G
-1757 MSMEELQ
+1757 ELQ
-1764 SMAADTS
+1764 KLSENG
-1771 GLTGYDIDYIK
+1771 GL
-1782 KLFTMDLKPDSE
+1782 
-1794 GMNELYEYA
+1794 
-1803 NRFGMTLE
+1803 
-1811 QLKAA
+1811 
-1816 SDSDNL
+1816 
-1822 PSQNDI
+1822 
-1828 DHINTL
+1828 
-1834 FSRLDEPNQDS
+1834 
-1845 LDELNQYAN
+1845 
-1854 KLGLTLDEL
+1854 
-1863 RNLAKDGGTTESRQ
+1863 ESRQ
-1877 SILTKL
+1877 SILTQK
-1883 IEADQKSLDQAEQS
+1883 IDADQKSLDQAKES
-1897 LDYYKKSYEEYV
+1897 LDYYKQSYEEYV
-1909 SKVPDYRDKIEN
+1909 SKVPEYRDKIEN

-1927 SFTGDQKTQIE
+1927 SFTSDQKAQID
-1938 NAMKAYDSML
+1938 KAIQAFDSWK
-1948 DAQEKVKE
+1948 DSEEKVKE
-1956 FQKKIRDE
+1956 LQKTIRDE
-1964 KGTYYDT
+1964 KGTYYDN
-1971 IVDKATKE
+1971 IVDGATKE

-2008 YEEMISN
+2008 YEEMMSN
-2015 TGDQIDTYQQILQAR
+2015 TEQQIDLYRQIQKTR
-2030 QDELADSME
+2030 EDELYARMNDE
-2039 RGLKPGTEEWYSLT
+2039 DDPLKVGTDEWYNIM
-2053 AAVMEA
+2053 AAIAEA
-2059 KGNIKDLEKAQAE
+2059 KGQVKSFEKELANQ
-2072 YEKQLRELPVTNLEK
+2072 EKQLRELPVTNLEK
-2087 IGNIYQS
+2087 IGNIYQN
-2094 IIDTIQNWG
+2094 ILDTIQNWG

-2113 NADYYQKLINN
+2113 DADYYQKLINN

-2181 LNLPIQKIS
+2181 LNLPIDKIS

-2303 ETVQDSL
+2303 ESVQDSL

-2436 AGIHDLVSQMNQKM
+2436 AGIRDLVSQMNQKM

-2464 KVYDTAANGDAVFGG
+2464 KVYDTAADGNSVFAG
-2479 IQKAFKE
+2479 IQKAFSE
-2486 SGDQLISSLEQYQA
+2486 SGNQLISSLEQYQA

-2543 KDKDD
+2543 KDKDE

-2589 SSADKTDKIKVLEA
+2589 SSADKTNKIKVLEA
-2603 EKLGPNEIPTVLERG
+2603 EKLEPNEVPAILERG
-2618 EMVFIPE
+2618 EMVFTPE
-2625 QVQKFAE
+2625 QMEKLVASFSA
-2632 ILGTTAYVPDRS
+2632 TAYVPDNS
-2644 WMKSMYPSTTVN
+2644 WIKNMYPSATVN
-2656 TKPNV
+2656 TKPNI

-2682 AMGRDFVPLARQALA
+2682 AMGKDFVPLARQALA

>member
-59 GNKDMVS
+59 GNKDVAT

-78 LINGYNIKSKD
+78 LINGYNIKSKE

-100 IFQMSFDEIKTG
+100 IFQMSYDEIKTG

-195 EMAPKFTDLFSGT
+195 EMAPKFPDLFSGT

-238 KAVGWEDNMWSDLLS
+238 KAVGWEDNMWSDLFS
-253 DIGVMREQIKAQMPQ
+253 DIGIMREQIKAQLPQ

-295 VEQLT
+295 VGQLT

-340 RGIIEKYNFALNSM
+340 RGIIEKYNFALNNM

-361 GSVIDTT
+361 GNIIDTT

-390 TTYKDFLS
+390 TTYKDFLF

-406 KKLVD
+406 KQLVD
-411 SIDFSNITDRG
+411 SIDFTNITDRG
-422 SLDEMVSKLK
+422 SLDEMVAKLK

-451 NAAEKLEQYIKELPS
+451 NAAEKLEQYIKELPA

-487 QSFANMR
+487 QSFVNMR

-507 QKIEAYNRLTA
+507 QKIEAYNRLTS
-518 ELNDV
+518 ELNNV
-523 TKQYKQLN
+523 TKQYKQLSI
-531 LEQKNAEKDSKL
+531 EQKNAEKDSKL
-543 QTNKN
+543 QANKN

-562 AAAKVFSEQLS
+562 AAAKVFSEQLT
-573 DIKSKLSTAD
+573 DIKTKLSTAD
-583 AVEFDNLKR
+583 SVEFDNLKR
-592 QFLNIEAEAKQ
+592 QFLNIQAEAKQ

-859 LADKWNTLNDVE
+859 LAGKWNTLNDVE
-871 QNSISY
+871 QNAISY

-894 WDKVEKLTEM
+894 WDKVEKLTEI

-1102 NMAFNMAVMAAVT
+1102 NMAFNMAVVAAVT
-1115 ASVSFLV
+1115 ASISFLV

-1142 QNELQKH
+1142 QNELQQH
-1149 TDKIEELSNQLKEA
+1149 TNKVEELSAKLKET

-1189 NVTEELKTQLAVE
+1189 NVTEELKTQLSVE
-1202 KERIALKARDTLSSA
+1202 KERQALKARETLESADKAYKSYDQLYTSDGSVIGGKEEAMAYGSSNPAQEMEYTIAAYKRVQEEYDRITQEMANGGNTDKLTQEQAKLSTELNDIRNNALALYDVINKVNGAEASITDAGQELSEA
-1217 EKAYHAYD
+1217 EKEQFKETERGVGLYAD
-1225 PKYTDQGDEWKPQA
+1225 FLQFLKTTSTYTD
-1239 VGAHG
+1239 
-1244 AYVPGSNGGKMSNSP
+1244 
-1259 VEELDNT
+1259 
-1266 IKAYEKAYEQLQ
+1266 KAS
-1278 QMQAEIDQ
+1278 D
-1286 ASAEGNS
+1286 
-1293 SVVQKLT
+1293 SV
-1300 TDYQNKQQELVGI
+1300 
-1313 RQHAY
+1313 
-1318 DTYTI
+1318 
-1323 VNGVNSA
+1323 
-1330 FKDIS
+1330 
-1335 KSGEVLTTAEQSMF
+1335 
-1349 DETSRGIDVY
+1349 
-1359 NDFLGT
+1359 
-1365 IQKTAVNVDDLTDK
+1365 
-1379 TDTYS
+1379 DTYS
-1384 DEAEQS
+1384 DEAEQA

-1403 TPEGKQIAAINEMST
+1403 TPEGKQIAAINEMYT

-1453 DSYDNFIKTV
+1453 DSYDNFIKTI
-1463 STYPSD
+1463 SAYPSD

-1498 ADLTIAMLSN
+1498 ADLTTAMLSN

-1687 DNSTIDWISRSADL
+1687 DNSTIDWIKRSAEL
-1701 LERESKRLETALQD
+1701 LERESTRLQTAIDD
-1715 TWTAYTGLEEGDA
+1715 TWKAYTGLSQADI
-1728 ERINELFASLD
+1728 ERVQELFSMNLTPNSDEVNELLD
-1739 TPDTSIT
+1739 
-1746 DRLQEYADSLG
+1746 YADKLG
-1757 MSMEELQ
+1757 VSIGELQ
-1764 SMAADTS
+1764 DLANNN
-1771 GLTGYDIDYIK
+1771 GL
-1782 KLFTMDLKPDSE
+1782 
-1794 GMNELYEYA
+1794 
-1803 NRFGMTLE
+1803 
-1811 QLKAA
+1811 
-1816 SDSDNL
+1816 
-1822 PSQNDI
+1822 
-1828 DHINTL
+1828 
-1834 FSRLDEPNQDS
+1834 
-1845 LDELNQYAN
+1845 
-1854 KLGLTLDEL
+1854 
-1863 RNLAKDGGTTESRQ
+1863 ESRQ
-1877 SILTKL
+1877 SLLEQL
-1883 IEADQKSLDQAEQS
+1883 IDVDKHRLDQGIDS
-1897 LDYYKKSYEEYV
+1897 LNYYKNSYEEYV
-1909 SKVPDYRDKIEN
+1909 AKVPEYRDKIEN
-1921 GGTDIE
+1921 GGIDIE
-1927 SFTGDQKTQIE
+1927 SFSGDEKTKIE
-1938 NAMKAYDSML
+1938 NAMNAYNSYL
-1948 DAQEKVKE
+1948 D
-1956 FQKKIRDE
+1956 QKKTNLELSNTIRDNE
-1964 KGTYYDT
+1964 LKYYT
-1971 IVDKATKE
+1971 IAIDEIDKKNARLS
-1979 NEKLADANDLIQKQI
+1979 NSNDLIQKQI

-2001 SIVSADM
+2001 VTVSSSM
-2008 YEEMISN
+2008 YDQLISN
-2015 TGDQIDTYQQILQAR
+2015 TEGQIGYQQEKLQKQKDQLIKAI
-2030 QDELADSME
+2030 
-2039 RGLKPGTEEWYSLT
+2039 TEEDLKVGSDKWYELNDEIMST
-2053 AAVMEA
+2053 E
-2059 KGNIKDLEKAQAE
+2059 GNIKDLEKAQAE

-2087 IGNIYQS
+2087 LGNIYQS
-2094 IIDTIQNWG
+2094 ILDTIQNWG

-2113 NADYYQKLINN
+2113 DTDYYQKLINN

-2265 YEQALYDLENATTQK
+2265 YEQALYDLSTVTTQHID
-2280 TEKVIRNGE
+2280 KVVREGE
-2289 LTYEANADNLRNAQ
+2289 ITYESNADNLRNA
-2303 ETVQDSL
+2303 EESVQDAL

-2464 KVYDTAANGDAVFGG
+2464 KVYDTAADGDAVFGG

-2486 SGDQLISSLEQYQA
+2486 SGDQLISSLQQYQA

-2589 SSADKTDKIKVLEA
+2589 SSADKTDKIRVLEA
-2603 EKLGPNEIPTVLERG
+2603 EKLGPNEIPAVLERG
-2618 EMVFIPE
+2618 EMVFTPE
-2625 QVQKFAE
+2625 QMEKLVASFSA
-2632 ILGTTAYVPDRS
+2632 TAYVPDNS
-2644 WMKSMYPSTTVN
+2644 WIKNMYPSATVN
-2656 TKPNV
+2656 TKPNI

>member
-23 KDDIAQIQK
+23 KDDITQIQK

-195 EMAPKFTDLFSGT
+195 EMAPKFPDLFSGT

-295 VEQLT
+295 VGQLT

-361 GSVIDTT
+361 GSIIDTT

-1715 TWTAYTGLEEGDA
+1715 TWTAYTGLSEEDI
-1728 ERINELFASLD
+1728 ERVQELFNMPLSPDSKEVDELMDYASKLGI
-1739 TPDTSIT
+1739 SI
-1746 DRLQEYADSLG
+1746 G
-1757 MSMEELQ
+1757 ELQ
-1764 SMAADTS
+1764 KLSENG
-1771 GLTGYDIDYIK
+1771 GL
-1782 KLFTMDLKPDSE
+1782 
-1794 GMNELYEYA
+1794 
-1803 NRFGMTLE
+1803 
-1811 QLKAA
+1811 
-1816 SDSDNL
+1816 
-1822 PSQNDI
+1822 
-1828 DHINTL
+1828 
-1834 FSRLDEPNQDS
+1834 
-1845 LDELNQYAN
+1845 
-1854 KLGLTLDEL
+1854 
-1863 RNLAKDGGTTESRQ
+1863 ESRQ

-1883 IEADQKSLDQAEQS
+1883 IEADKKSLEQAKQS
-1897 LDYYKKSYEEYV
+1897 LDYYENSYEDLV
-1909 SKVPDYRDKIEN
+1909 SKVPEYRDKIEH
-1921 GGTDIE
+1921 GGIDIE
-1927 SFTGDQKTQIE
+1927 TFTGDQKTLIE
-1938 NAMKAYDSML
+1938 NAMKAFDSWK
-1948 DAQEKVKE
+1948 DSEENVKE
-1956 FQKKIRDE
+1956 LQKKIRDE
-1964 KGTYYDT
+1964 KGTYYDN
-1971 IVDKATKE
+1971 IVDGATKE
-1979 NEKLADANDLIQKQI
+1979 NEKLAAANDLIQKQI

-2008 YEEMISN
+2008 YEEMMSN
-2015 TGDQIDTYQQILQAR
+2015 TEQQIDLYRQIQKTR
-2030 QDELADSME
+2030 EDELYARMNDE
-2039 RGLKPGTEEWYSLT
+2039 DDPLKVGTDEWYNIM
-2053 AAVMEA
+2053 AAIAEA
-2059 KGNIKDLEKAQAE
+2059 KGQVKSFEKEQANL
-2072 YEKQLRELPVTNLEK
+2072 EKQLRELPVTNLEK

-2135 IEAIQDVMEDYNP
+2135 IEAIQDVMEDYDP

-2464 KVYDTAANGDAVFGG
+2464 KVYDTAADGNSVFAG
-2479 IQKAFKE
+2479 IQKAFSE
-2486 SGDQLISSLEQYQA
+2486 SGNQLISSLEQYQA

-2531 NLKDTERDSDSK
+2531 NLKDTERDRDD
-2543 KDKDD
+2543 DKDS
-2548 NVRGSGNSRATGK
+2548 GSKSHVTGK

-2580 GVFSGAVGS
+2580 GVFSGIVGS
-2589 SSADKTDKIKVLEA
+2589 SSADKTNKIKVLEA
-2603 EKLGPNEIPTVLERG
+2603 EKLEPNEVPAILEHG
-2618 EMVFIPE
+2618 EMVFTPE

-2632 ILGTTAYVPDRS
+2632 CLGTTTYVPDRS
-2644 WMKSMYPSTTVN
+2644 WMKNMYIKPNINEKPNTVN
-2656 TKPNV
+2656 I
-2661 VNVSVGDVKLT
+2661 SMGDVKLT

-2682 AMGRDFVPLARQALA
+2682 AMKRDFAPLARQAMA

>member
-59 GNKDMVS
+59 NNKDVAT

-100 IFQMSFDEIKTG
+100 IFQMSFDEIKSG

-126 EVVKNNANIIKE
+126 NVVKNNANIIKE

-143 DAFYRYFQGLSN
+143 DAFYKYFQGLSN

-195 EMAPKFTDLFSGT
+195 EMAPKFPDLFSGT

-223 LYQNDINGLEPVNLK
+223 LYQHDINGLKPVNLK

-253 DIGVMREQIKAQMPQ
+253 DIGIMREQIKAQMPQ

-361 GSVIDTT
+361 GSIIDTT

-390 TTYKDFLS
+390 TTYKDFLF

-406 KKLVD
+406 KQLVD
-411 SIDFSNITDRG
+411 SIDFTNITDRG
-422 SLDEMVSKLK
+422 SLDEMVAKLK

-562 AAAKVFSEQLS
+562 TAAKVFSEQLT
-573 DIKSKLSTAD
+573 DIKTKLSTAD
-583 AVEFDNLKR
+583 SVEFDNLKR
-592 QFLNIEAEAKQ
+592 QFLNIQAEAKQ

-859 LADKWNTLNDVE
+859 LAGKWNTLNDVE
-871 QNSISY
+871 QNAISY

-894 WDKVEKLTEM
+894 WDKVEKLTEI
-904 SENSSTEALDKFSAY
+904 SETSSTEALDKFSAY

-968 GVMSTAMGAITA
+968 GVMSTAMGAVTA
-980 GAALKGHTIGV
+980 GAALKGHTLGV

-1087 GTAATIGL
+1087 GTAATMGL

-1142 QNELQKH
+1142 QNELLQH
-1149 TDKIEELSNQLKEA
+1149 NDKVKELSNQLKET

-1189 NVTEELKTQLAVE
+1189 NVTEELKTQLSVE
-1202 KERIALKARDTLSSA
+1202 KERQALKARETLESA
-1217 EKAYHAYD
+1217 DKAYKSYD
-1225 PKYTDQGDEWKPQA
+1225 QLYTSD
-1239 VGAHG
+1239 
-1244 AYVPGSNGGKMSNSP
+1244 GSVIGGKEEAMAYGSSNP
-1259 VEELDNT
+1259 
-1266 IKAYEKAYEQLQ
+1266 A
-1278 QMQAEIDQ
+1278 
-1286 ASAEGNS
+1286 
-1293 SVVQKLT
+1293 
-1300 TDYQNKQQELVGI
+1300 QEME
-1313 RQHAY
+1313 
-1318 DTYTI
+1318 YTI
-1323 VNGVNSA
+1323 AAYKRV
-1330 FKDIS
+1330 
-1335 KSGEVLTTAEQSMF
+1335 
-1349 DETSRGIDVY
+1349 
-1359 NDFLGT
+1359 
-1365 IQKTAVNVDDLTDK
+1365 
-1379 TDTYS
+1379 
-1384 DEAEQS
+1384 
-1390 AQAQE
+1390 QE
-1395 DLNAALKK
+1395 EYDRI
-1403 TPEGKQIAAINEMST
+1403 TQEM
-1418 GFEKIDKIMKD
+1418 
-1429 VKDKGTF
+1429 
-1436 DYSNLADTNFTK
+1436 
-1448 AFSGM
+1448 
-1453 DSYDNFIKTV
+1453 
-1463 STYPSD
+1463 
-1469 LGKCQD
+1469 
-1475 AFNDLVTDFLNSSGI
+1475 
-1490 IDNLTDDT
+1490 
-1498 ADLTIAMLSN
+1498 
-1508 MGVSNAEELVTE
+1508 
-1520 ALAAKHAQLAAQKY
+1520 AKHAQLAAQKY

-1549 EYVQLLNEASG
+1549 EYVQFLNEASG

-1605 LLELQRAESILGQI
+1605 LLELQRAESILGQV
-1619 EAGTLDMDVPGNNLL
+1619 EAGTLDMDVPGNNMLL
-1634 ADYAN
+1634 DYAN

-1661 FKKAIYDGGVKTN
+1661 FKKAVYDGGVKTN
-1674 TPSKGSKGSQGAK
+1674 TPSKGSSGSKGAK
-1687 DNSTIDWISRSADL
+1687 ENSTIDWIKRSAEL
-1701 LERESKRLETALQD
+1701 LERESTRLQTAIDD
-1715 TWTAYTGLEEGDA
+1715 TWKAYTGLSQADI
-1728 ERINELFASLD
+1728 ERVQELFSMNLTPNSDEVNELLD
-1739 TPDTSIT
+1739 
-1746 DRLQEYADSLG
+1746 YADKLG
-1757 MSMEELQ
+1757 VSIGELQ
-1764 SMAADTS
+1764 DLANNN
-1771 GLTGYDIDYIK
+1771 GL
-1782 KLFTMDLKPDSE
+1782 
-1794 GMNELYEYA
+1794 
-1803 NRFGMTLE
+1803 
-1811 QLKAA
+1811 
-1816 SDSDNL
+1816 
-1822 PSQNDI
+1822 
-1828 DHINTL
+1828 
-1834 FSRLDEPNQDS
+1834 
-1845 LDELNQYAN
+1845 
-1854 KLGLTLDEL
+1854 
-1863 RNLAKDGGTTESRQ
+1863 ESRQ
-1877 SILTKL
+1877 SLLEQL
-1883 IEADQKSLDQAEQS
+1883 IDVDKQRLDQGIDS
-1897 LDYYKKSYEEYV
+1897 LNYYKNSYEEYV
-1909 SKVPDYRDKIEN
+1909 AKVPEYRDKIEN
-1921 GGTDIE
+1921 GGIDIE
-1927 SFTGDQKTQIE
+1927 SFSGDEKTKIE
-1938 NAMKAYDSML
+1938 NAMNAYDSYL
-1948 DAQEKVKE
+1948 N
-1956 FQKKIRDE
+1956 QKKTNLELSNTIRDNE
-1964 KGTYYDT
+1964 LKYYT
-1971 IVDKATKE
+1971 IAIDEIDKKNARLS
-1979 NEKLADANDLIQKQI
+1979 NSNDLIQKQI

-2001 SIVSADM
+2001 VTVSSSM
-2008 YEEMISN
+2008 YDQLISN
-2015 TGDQIDTYQQILQAR
+2015 TEGQIGYQQEKLQKQKDQLIKAIT
-2030 QDELADSME
+2030 EE
-2039 RGLKPGTEEWYSLT
+2039 GLKVGSDKWYELNDEIMSTEGS
-2053 AAVMEA
+2053 
-2059 KGNIKDLEKAQAE
+2059 IKDLEKAQAE
-2072 YEKQLRELPVTNLEK
+2072 YEKQLRELPITNLEK
-2087 IGNIYQS
+2087 LGTIYQN
-2094 IIDTIQNWG
+2094 ILDTIQNWG

-2135 IEAIQDVMEDYNP
+2135 IEAIQDVMSDYDP

-2464 KVYDTAANGDAVFGG
+2464 KVYDTAADGNSVFVG
-2479 IQKAFKE
+2479 IQKAFSE
-2486 SGDQLISSLEQYQA
+2486 SGNQLISSLEQYQA

-2548 NVRGSGNSRATGK
+2548 NVRGSGNSHVTGK

-2589 SSADKTDKIKVLEA
+2589 SSADKTDKIRVLEA
-2603 EKLGPNEIPTVLERG
+2603 EKLGPNEIPAVLERG
-2618 EMVFIPE
+2618 EMVFTPE
-2625 QVQKFAE
+2625 QMEKLVASFSA
-2632 ILGTTAYVPDRS
+2632 TAYVPDNS
-2644 WMKSMYPSTTVN
+2644 WIKNMYPSATVN

-2682 AMGRDFVPLARQALA
+2682 AMGKDFVPLARQAMA